1 MPINERNASNFKG
14 ELRDTLKD
22 AEDFIY
28 ELYYDTN
35 KIATIGC
42 GFNVTLKDILQ
53 KVCDEIYSE
62 PKMNEK
68 EFAGLLNTI
77 NGIWIKTDE
86 NLRSKVSEYLES
98 IKTKDGKSAKFGEFK
113 LDDKQI
119 GDILPEVIE
128 NFRDGLNKKLAYTS
142 ISPQESKIDKYS
154 IGSKEYIALMSMT
167 YNNPS
172 LIGNGLKAHL
182 RAKNRFGAWYEIR
195 YKSNAGNE
203 IGIAK
208 RRFAESNEF
217 GLFESSENNEA
228 LSNNR
233 LANID
238 INAISFEECLD
249 LFSLLNVAKI
259 KDKDEPSITYLQN
272 AIAYETTKEF
282 KGNRTIPEY
291 LATPKNA
298 TNFNKHY
305 RKYNTILQFFADKI
319 NTLLK
324 NVTSKTF
331 KLEDIYVITTKDDNS
346 HNISRINKL
355 LKIRAENGEFKP
367 EAKRDILLIYPTASA
382 LPVMPIQPKN
392 TTFTIVLADNT
403 SLDCSNLN
411 PDGNSNESEIV
422 LMNYK
427 QDVKEP
433 NKNSRDEEISFIKP
447 STNGETIIYKNAN
460 GIFISQDDRYAF
472 NSGNVITLNFFEKM
486 NFNLLNFAK
495 ENSYSI
501 RSDKASSMF
510 DIKLRLPDATD
521 SISTKNE
528 GNFNIVVS
536 DLIIEDEE
544 GKSFDIKEVYLHN
557 GEDKRVYPSYYL
569 KKNDDK
575 DADSNSSSKNSYTAK
590 FRININL
597 DKNSSGFKKTSKFII
612 ATFNLSKRYD
622 TAEIHAKEDTAVVTL
637 ANKDKKDGG
646 AEFNIKVST
655 VAYQKNIT
663 EIRLNTSEN
672 TSATNLSIKDT
683 LNLEAV
689 YLPNKGDDDYKEV
702 NWAYKVIRE
711 DKYNSEV
718 MVDKPIG
725 TINLSEEKFKGKK
738 ITFSPKDDIKDKEL
752 LKRLNHGNHIIM
764 FFAYLKSPAFKT
776 KFGKTHIR
784 VDIKAPIYLKY
795 SNGKLCIYEF
805 GHTDATMC
813 FDTSL
818 SDDIFGK
825 EGKDEKVE
833 HMPKGTYYINSNLN
847 SGDID
852 IYEDDKLS
860 ETCYQSIDGKD
871 RSYIEPCKI
880 YARDSNIQR
889 ASSTKGGINLIDSEN
904 KNRFIQKFNE
914 VKQRVGLDSKE
925 VKLEVG

>member
-1 MPINERNASNFKG
+1 MPINERNASNFKD
-14 ELRDTLKD
+14 ELRNTLKD
-22 AEDFIY
+22 AEGFKHY
-28 ELYYDTN
+28 LYYDTN

-42 GFNVTLKDILQ
+42 GFNVTLKEMLK

-62 PKMNEK
+62 PKMDEK
-68 EFAGLLNTI
+68 EFIGLLNTI
-77 NGIWIKTDE
+77 NGVKLKTDE
-86 NLRSKVSEYLES
+86 NLVSKVLEYLDG
-98 IKTKDGKSAKFGEFK
+98 IKTEDGKSAKFGEFK

-119 GDILPEVIE
+119 GDILPDVVEI
-128 NFRDGLNKKLAYTS
+128 FRDGLNKKLAYTS
-142 ISPQESKIDKYS
+142 ISPQESEINENT
-154 IGSKEYIALMSMT
+154 IGSNEYIALMSMT

-172 LIGNGLKAHL
+172 LVGNGLKAHL
-182 RAKNRFGAWYEIR
+182 RARNRFGAWYEIR
-195 YKSNAGNE
+195 YKSNADNE

-217 GLFESSENNEA
+217 GLFESNENNNAVEE
-228 LSNNR
+228 NR
-233 LANID
+233 LRDIS

-259 KDKDEPSITYLQN
+259 KEKDEPSITYLQN
-272 AIAYETTKEF
+272 AIVYETTKKF
-282 KGNRTIPEY
+282 NGNKTIAGYSRES
-291 LATPKNA
+291 AD
-298 TNFNKHY
+298 FNTHY

-319 NTLLK
+319 NALLK
-324 NVTSKTF
+324 NVTNKSF
-331 KLEDIYVITTKDDNS
+331 KLEDIYVITTKGDNS

-411 PDGNSNESEIV
+411 PNGNSNESEIV

-427 QDVKEP
+427 QDVRVP

-447 STNGETIIYKNAN
+447 STNGETTIYKNAN
-460 GIFISQDDRYAF
+460 DIFISQDERYAF
-472 NSGNVITLNFFEKM
+472 NNGNVITLNFFEKM

-521 SISTKNE
+521 SISTKSE
-528 GNFNIVVS
+528 GNFHLVVTN
-536 DLIIEDEE
+536 LIIEDEE
-544 GKSFDIKEVYLHN
+544 GKSYDIKKVYLHN
-557 GEDKRVYPSYYL
+557 SEDKRVYPSYYL

-575 DADSNSSSKNSYTAK
+575 DVDSNSSSENSYTAK

-612 ATFNLSKRYD
+612 ATFDLSKRYD
-622 TAEIHAKEDTAVVTL
+622 TGEIHAKEDTAVVTL
-637 ANKDKKDGG
+637 ASKDKKDGG
-646 AEFNIKVST
+646 AEFDIKVST
-655 VAYQKNIT
+655 VVYQKNIT
-663 EIRLNTSEN
+663 EIRLNTSE
-672 TSATNLSIKDT
+672 SSDATNLSIKDT

-689 YLPNKGDDDYKEV
+689 YMPNKGDDDYKEI

-718 MVDKPIG
+718 MVDKVAG
-725 TINLSEEKFKGKK
+725 AINLSEEKFKGKK

-764 FFAYLKSPAFKT
+764 FFAYLRLPAFKT

-813 FDTSL
+813 FNTSL
-818 SDDIFGK
+818 SDDIFSK
-825 EGKDEKVE
+825 ESKDDKVE
-833 HMPKGTYYINSNLN
+833 HMPKGTYYISSNL
-847 SGDID
+847 SGGDID

-889 ASSTKGGINLIDSEN
+889 ASSTKSGINLIDSEN

-925 VKLEVG
+925 VKLEVE

>member
-1 MPINERNASNFKG
+1 MPINERNASNFKNDLG
-14 ELRDTLKD
+14 STLKKT
-22 AEDFIY
+22 EGFRHY
-28 ELYYDTN
+28 LYYDT
-35 KIATIGC
+35 KKLATIGC
-42 GFNVTLKDILQ
+42 GFNVTLKEILK

-62 PKMNEK
+62 PKMDEK

-77 NGIWIKTDE
+77 NGVEVKKDE
-86 NLRSKVSEYLES
+86 NLVSKVSEYLDS
-98 IKTKDGKSAKFGEFK
+98 IKTEDKKSAKFGEFN
-113 LDDKQI
+113 LDDDQI
-119 GDILPEVIE
+119 IDILPEVVEI
-128 NFRDGLNKKLAYTS
+128 FRDGLNKKLAYTS
-142 ISPQESKIDKYS
+142 ISPQESKIDKDS
-154 IGSKEYIALMSMT
+154 VGSSEYIALMSMT

-172 LIGNGLKAHL
+172 LVGDGLKARL
-182 RAKNRFGAWYEIR
+182 RARNRFGAWYEIR
-195 YKSNAGNE
+195 YKSNGDNN

-208 RRFAESNEF
+208 RRFIESNEF
-217 GLFESSENNEA
+217 GLFESNENNEA
-228 LSNNR
+228 LNNNA
-233 LANID
+233 LTNIS

-259 KDKDEPSITYLQN
+259 KEKDEPSITYLQN

-282 KGNRTIPEY
+282 KGNRTIAGY
-291 LATPKNA
+291 SKGNA
-298 TNFNKHY
+298 DFNTHY
-305 RKYNTILQFFADKI
+305 RKYNTILQFFVDKI
-319 NTLLK
+319 NALLK
-324 NVTSKTF
+324 DVTQKSF

-355 LKIRAENGEFKP
+355 LKIRAENGEFRP
-367 EAKRDILLIYPTASA
+367 ETKRDILLIYPTASA

-427 QDVKEP
+427 QDVREP

-460 GIFISQDDRYAF
+460 GIFISQDERYAF

-528 GNFNIVVS
+528 GNFNLVVS

-544 GKSFDIKEVYLHN
+544 GKSCDIKEVYLHN

-597 DKNSSGFKKTSKFII
+597 DKNSTGFKKTSKFII
-612 ATFNLSKRYD
+612 ATLDLSKRYD

-637 ANKDKKDGG
+637 ASKDKKDGG
-646 AEFNIKVST
+646 AEFDIKVST

-663 EIRLNTSEN
+663 EIRLNASEN
-672 TSATNLSIKDT
+672 TNATNLSIKDT

-718 MVDKPIG
+718 VGKVAG
-725 TINLSEEKFKGKK
+725 AINLSEEKFKGKK

-752 LKRLNHGNHIIM
+752 LKKLNHGNHIIM
-764 FFAYLKSPAFKT
+764 FFAYLKSPAFNT
-776 KFGKTHIR
+776 NFGKTHIR

-825 EGKDEKVE
+825 ESKDEKVE
-833 HMPKGTYYINSNLN
+833 HMPKGVYYINSNLN

-889 ASSTKGGINLIDSEN
+889 ASSAKSGINLINSEN

>member
-1 MPINERNASNFKG
+1 MPINERNVSNFKD

-53 KVCDEIYSE
+53 KVCDKKYSN

-68 EFAGLLNTI
+68 EFTGLLNAI
-77 NGIWIKTDE
+77 NGVKVKTKE
-86 NLRSKVSEYLES
+86 NLRSEVSEYLDS
-98 IKTKDGKSAKFGEFK
+98 IKTEDGKSAKFGEFN

-119 GDILPEVIE
+119 GDILPEVVEI
-128 NFRDGLNKKLAYTS
+128 FRDGLNKKLAYTS
-142 ISPQESKIDKYS
+142 ISPQESKIDENS
-154 IGSKEYIALMSMT
+154 IGSNEYIALMSMT

-172 LIGNGLKAHL
+172 LVGDSLKARL
-182 RAKNRFGAWYEIR
+182 RARNRFGAWYEIR
-195 YKSNAGNE
+195 YKSNADNE

-217 GLFESSENNEA
+217 GLFESRENNNA
-228 LSNNR
+228 IKQNTLTDIS
-233 LANID
+233 

-259 KDKDEPSITYLQN
+259 KEKDEPSITYLQN

-282 KGNRTIPEY
+282 KGNRTIAGY
-291 LATPKNA
+291 SRGNA
-298 TNFNKHY
+298 DFNTHY

-319 NTLLK
+319 NALLK
-324 NVTSKTF
+324 DVTQKSF
-331 KLEDIYVITTKDDNS
+331 KLEDIYVITTKGDNS

-355 LKIRAENGEFKP
+355 LKIRAENGEFRP

-422 LMNYK
+422 LMSYK
-427 QDVKEP
+427 QDVREP
-433 NKNSRDEEISFIKP
+433 NKNSRDDEISFIKP

-460 GIFISQDDRYAF
+460 DIFISQDDRYAF

-510 DIKLRLPDATD
+510 DIKLRLADATD
-521 SISTKNE
+521 SISTKSE
-528 GNFNIVVS
+528 GNFHLVVTN
-536 DLIIEDEE
+536 LIIEDEE
-544 GKSFDIKEVYLHN
+544 GKSYDIKEVYLHN
-557 GEDKRVYPSYYL
+557 SEDKRVYPSYYL

-575 DADSNSSSKNSYTAK
+575 DVDSNSSSENSYTAK

-612 ATFNLSKRYD
+612 ATFDLSKRYD
-622 TAEIHAKEDTAVVTL
+622 TGEIHAKEDTAVVTL
-637 ANKDKKDGG
+637 ASKDKKDGG
-646 AEFNIKVST
+646 AEFDIKVST
-655 VAYQKNIT
+655 VVYQKNIT
-663 EIRLNTSEN
+663 EIRLNTLEN
-672 TSATNLSIKDT
+672 ISATNLTTNDT

-689 YLPNKGDDDYKEV
+689 YLPNKGDDDYKEI

-718 MVDKPIG
+718 MVDKVAG
-725 TINLSEEKFKGKK
+725 AINLSEEKFKGKK

-764 FFAYLKSPAFKT
+764 FFAYLRLPAFNT

-818 SDDIFGK
+818 SGGIFDK
-825 EGKDEKVE
+825 ESKDEKVE
-833 HMPKGTYYINSNLN
+833 HMPKGTYYINSNL
-847 SGDID
+847 SGGDID

-880 YARDSNIQR
+880 YAIDSNIQR
-889 ASSTKGGINLIDSEN
+889 ASSIKSGINLINSEN

-925 VKLEVG
+925 VKLEVE

>member
-142 ISPQESKIDKYS
+142 ISPQEKKIDENS
-154 IGSKEYIALMSMT
+154 IGSREYIALMSMT

-172 LIGNGLKAHL
+172 LVGNGLKAYL

-427 QDVKEP
+427 QDVRWP
-433 NKNSRDEEISFIKP
+433 NKNSRDDEISFIKP
-447 STNGETIIYKNAN
+447 STNGETIIYKNTN
-460 GIFISQDDRYAF
+460 DIFISQDDRYAF

-521 SISTKNE
+521 SISTKSE
-528 GNFNIVVS
+528 GNFHLVVTN
-536 DLIIEDEE
+536 LIIEDEE
-544 GKSFDIKEVYLHN
+544 GKSCDIKKVYLHN
-557 GEDKRVYPSYYL
+557 SEDKRVYPSYYL

-575 DADSNSSSKNSYTAK
+575 DVDSDSSSKNSYTAK

-612 ATFNLSKRYD
+612 ATFDLSKRYD
-622 TAEIHAKEDTAVVTL
+622 TGEIHAKEDTAVVTL
-637 ANKDKKDGG
+637 ASKDKKDGG
-646 AEFNIKVST
+646 AEFDIKVST
-655 VAYQKNIT
+655 VVYQKNIT
-663 EIRLNTSEN
+663 EIRLNTSE
-672 TSATNLSIKDT
+672 SSDATNLSIKDT

-689 YLPNKGDDDYKEV
+689 YLPNKGNDDYKEIS
-702 NWAYKVIRE
+702 WAYKVIRE

-718 MVDKPIG
+718 MVDKVAG
-725 TINLSEEKFKGKK
+725 AINLSEEKFKGKK

-764 FFAYLKSPAFKT
+764 FFAYLRLPAFKT

-818 SDDIFGK
+818 SGGIFDK
-825 EGKDEKVE
+825 ESKDEKAE
-833 HMPKGTYYINSNLN
+833 HMPKGTYYISSNL
-847 SGDID
+847 SDGDID

-889 ASSTKGGINLIDSEN
+889 ASSTKSGINLIDSEN

-925 VKLEVG
+925 VKLEVE

>member
-1 MPINERNASNFKG
+1 MPINERNASNFKN

-22 AEDFIY
+22 AEGFKY
-28 ELYYDTN
+28 YLYYDTN

-53 KVCDEIYSE
+53 KVCDKKYLE
-62 PKMNEK
+62 PKMDEK
-68 EFAGLLNTI
+68 EFAGLLDTI
-77 NGIWIKTDE
+77 NGVNVKTDK
-86 NLRSKVSEYLES
+86 NLRSEVSKYLDS
-98 IKTKDGKSAKFGEFK
+98 IKTKDGKSAKFGEFN
-113 LDDKQI
+113 LDDNQI
-119 GDILPEVIE
+119 GDILPEVVEI
-128 NFRDGLNKKLAYTS
+128 FRDGLNKKLAYTS
-142 ISPQESKIDKYS
+142 ISPQESEINENT
-154 IGSKEYIALMSMT
+154 IGSNEYIALMSMT

-172 LIGNGLKAHL
+172 LVGDGLKAHL

-195 YKSNAGNE
+195 YKSNGDND

-217 GLFESSENNEA
+217 GLFEDTDNNGRVKRNE
-228 LSNNR
+228 LT
-233 LANID
+233 NIS

-259 KDKDEPSITYLQN
+259 KEKDEPSITYLQN

-282 KGNRTIPEY
+282 KGNRTIPGY
-291 LATPKNA
+291 LATPNNA
-298 TNFNKHY
+298 INFNKHY
-305 RKYNTILQFFADKI
+305 RKYNTILQSFADKI
-319 NTLLK
+319 NALLK
-324 NVTSKTF
+324 DVTQKSF
-331 KLEDIYVITTKDDNS
+331 KLEDIYVITTKGDNS

-411 PDGNSNESEIV
+411 PNGNSNESEIV

-427 QDVKEP
+427 QDVRKP

-447 STNGETIIYKNAN
+447 STNGETIIYKNDN
-460 GIFISQDDRYAF
+460 DIFISQDERYAF
-472 NSGNVITLNFFEKM
+472 NNGNVITLNFFEKM
-486 NFNLLNFAK
+486 SFNLLNFAK
-495 ENSYSI
+495 ENSYSM

-528 GNFNIVVS
+528 GNFNIVVTN
-536 DLIIEDEE
+536 LIIEDEE
-544 GKSFDIKEVYLHN
+544 GKSCDIKEVYLHN

-597 DKNSSGFKKTSKFII
+597 DKNSSGYKKTSKFII
-612 ATFNLSKRYD
+612 ATFDLSKEYN
-622 TAEIHAKEDTAVVTL
+622 TSEIHAKEDTAVVTL
-637 ANKDKKDGG
+637 ASKDKNNGG

-663 EIRLNTSEN
+663 EIRLNTSE
-672 TSATNLSIKDT
+672 SSDATNLSIKDT

-689 YLPNKGDDDYKEV
+689 YLPNKGDDDYKEIS
-702 NWAYKVIRE
+702 WAYKVIRE
-711 DKYNSEV
+711 DEYNSEV
-718 MVDKPIG
+718 RLDKPTGIV
-725 TINLSEEKFKGKK
+725 NLSEEKFKGKK
-738 ITFSPKDDIKDKEL
+738 ITFTPKDDIKDKEL
-752 LKRLNHGNHIIM
+752 LKTLNHGNHIII
-764 FFAYLKSPAFKT
+764 FFAYLKSPEFST

-784 VDIKAPIYLKY
+784 VDMKAPIYLKY

-805 GHTDATMC
+805 ENTDNTMC
-813 FDTSL
+813 FNTSF
-818 SDDIFGK
+818 DK
-825 EGKDEKVE
+825 ESKDKKVE
-833 HMPKGTYYINSNLN
+833 HMPKGTYYISSNLS

-860 ETCYQSIDGKD
+860 AVCYQAIDGKD
-871 RSYIEPCKI
+871 REPCKI
-880 YARDSNIQR
+880 YARDSNAQR
-889 ASSTKGGINLIDSEN
+889 ASTTKSGINLINSEN

>member
-1 MPINERNASNFKG
+1 MPINERNASNFKN
-14 ELRDTLKD
+14 ELGDTLEK
-22 AEDFIY
+22 AEGFR
-28 ELYYDTN
+28 EKLYYDGKN
-35 KIATIGC
+35 IATIGC
-42 GFNVTLKDILQ
+42 GFNVTLKEILK
-53 KVCDEIYSE
+53 KVCDEIYSD
-62 PKMNEK
+62 PKMSEE
-68 EFAGLLNTI
+68 EFTGLLNTI
-77 NGIWIKTDE
+77 NGVGVKTNE
-86 NLRSKVSEYLES
+86 NLRSKVSEYLEG
-98 IKTKDGKSAKFGEFK
+98 IKTEDKKSTKFGKFE
-113 LDDKQI
+113 LDDDQI
-119 GDILPEVIE
+119 INILPEVVEI
-128 NFRDGLNKKLAYTS
+128 FRDGLNKKLAYTS
-142 ISPQESKIDKYS
+142 ISPQEKKIDENS
-154 IGSKEYIALMSMT
+154 IGSREYIALMSMT

-172 LIGNGLKAHL
+172 LVGNGLKAYL

-195 YKSNAGNE
+195 YKSNADNN

-208 RRFAESNEF
+208 RRFIESNEF

-228 LSNNR
+228 LNNNA
-233 LANID
+233 LTNIS

-259 KDKDEPSITYLQN
+259 KEKDEPSITYLQN

-282 KGNRTIPEY
+282 KGNRTIAGY
-291 LATPKNA
+291 SNGNA
-298 TNFNKHY
+298 DFNEHY

-319 NTLLK
+319 NALLK

-367 EAKRDILLIYPTASA
+367 ETKRDILLIYPTASA

-427 QDVKEP
+427 QDVREP

-528 GNFNIVVS
+528 GNFNLVVS

-544 GKSFDIKEVYLHN
+544 GKSSDIKEVYLHN

-575 DADSNSSSKNSYTAK
+575 DSDSNSSSKNSYTAK

-597 DKNSSGFKKTSKFII
+597 DKNSTGFKKTSKFII

-637 ANKDKKDGG
+637 ASKDKKDGG

-683 LNLEAV
+683 LNLEAI
-689 YLPNKGDDDYKEV
+689 YLPNKGDDDYKEI

-725 TINLSEEKFKGKK
+725 TINLSEEKFKGKN

-764 FFAYLKSPAFKT
+764 FFAYLRLPAFKT

-805 GHTDATMC
+805 GHTDSSMC

-825 EGKDEKVE
+825 ESKDKKVE
-833 HMPKGTYYINSNLN
+833 YMPKGVYYINSNLN

-889 ASSTKGGINLIDSEN
+889 ASSTKSGINLIDSEN

>member
-1 MPINERNASNFKG
+1 MPINERNASDFKN
-14 ELRDTLKD
+14 ELGRTLKK
-22 AEDFIY
+22 AEDFRDK
-28 ELYYDTN
+28 LYYDGKN
-35 KIATIGC
+35 IATIGC

-53 KVCDEIYSE
+53 KVCDKKYPE
-62 PKMNEK
+62 PKMDEK

-77 NGIWIKTDE
+77 KGVEIKTDD
-86 NLRSKVSEYLES
+86 NLRSKVSDYLDS
-98 IKTKDGKSAKFGEFK
+98 IKKEDGKSAKFGKFE
-113 LDDKQI
+113 LSDDQI
-119 GDILPEVIE
+119 IDILPDVVEM
-128 NFRDGLNKKLAYTS
+128 FRDGLNKKLAYTS
-142 ISPQESKIDKYS
+142 ISPQESKINENT
-154 IGSKEYIALMSMT
+154 IGSNEYIALMSMT

-172 LIGNGLKAHL
+172 LVGDGLKAYL
-182 RAKNRFGAWYEIR
+182 RARNRFGAWYEIR
-195 YKSNAGNE
+195 YKSNGDNN

-217 GLFESSENNEA
+217 GLFESNENNNAVEE
-228 LSNNR
+228 NR
-233 LANID
+233 LRDIS

-259 KDKDEPSITYLQN
+259 KEKDEPSITYLQN
-272 AIAYETTKEF
+272 AIVYETTKKF
-282 KGNRTIPEY
+282 NGNKTIAGYSRES
-291 LATPKNA
+291 AD
-298 TNFNKHY
+298 FNTHY

-319 NTLLK
+319 NALLK

-427 QDVKEP
+427 QDVREP

-447 STNGETIIYKNAN
+447 STNGETIIYKNDN
-460 GIFISQDDRYAF
+460 DIFISQDEKYAF

-528 GNFNIVVS
+528 GNFNLVVS

-544 GKSFDIKEVYLHN
+544 GKSSDIKEVYLHN

-597 DKNSSGFKKTSKFII
+597 DKNSTGFKKTSKFII
-612 ATFNLSKRYD
+612 ATFDLSKEYD

-637 ANKDKKDGG
+637 ASKDKKDGG

-683 LNLEAV
+683 LNLEAI
-689 YLPNKGDDDYKEV
+689 YLPNKGDDDYKEI

-764 FFAYLKSPAFKT
+764 FFAYLRLPAFKT

-805 GHTDATMC
+805 EHTDSSMC

-833 HMPKGTYYINSNLN
+833 HMPKGTYYISSNLN

-880 YARDSNIQR
+880 YAIDSNIQR
-889 ASSTKGGINLIDSEN
+889 ASSTKSGINLINSEN

>member
-1 MPINERNASNFKG
+1 MPINERNASNFKN
-14 ELRDTLKD
+14 ELGDTLEKT
-22 AEDFIY
+22 EGFRHY
-28 ELYYDTN
+28 LYYDI
-35 KIATIGC
+35 KKLATIGC
-42 GFNVTLKDILQ
+42 GFNVTLKEILK

-62 PKMNEK
+62 PKMSEE

-77 NGIWIKTDE
+77 NGVNVKTNE
-86 NLRSKVSEYLES
+86 NLVSQVSEYLDG
-98 IKTKDGKSAKFGEFK
+98 IKTEDKKSTKFGKFE
-113 LDDKQI
+113 LDDDQI
-119 GDILPEVIE
+119 INILPEVVEI
-128 NFRDGLNKKLAYTS
+128 FRDGLNKKLAYTS

-172 LIGNGLKAHL
+172 LVGNGLKAYL

-195 YKSNAGNE
+195 YKSNADNE

-217 GLFESSENNEA
+217 GLFESNANNNA
-228 LSNNR
+228 VKQNTLT
-233 LANID
+233 NIS

-282 KGNRTIPEY
+282 KGNRTIAGY
-291 LATPKNA
+291 SNGNA
-298 TNFNKHY
+298 DFNEHY

-319 NTLLK
+319 NALLK

-411 PDGNSNESEIV
+411 PDGNSNESEVV

-427 QDVKEP
+427 QDVREP

-460 GIFISQDDRYAF
+460 GIFISQDKRYAF

-528 GNFNIVVS
+528 GNFNLVVS
-536 DLIIEDEE
+536 DLIIKDEE
-544 GKSFDIKEVYLHN
+544 GKSYDIKEVYLHN

-569 KKNDDK
+569 EKNDDK

-597 DKNSSGFKKTSKFII
+597 DKNSTGFKKTSKFII
-612 ATFNLSKRYD
+612 ATFDLSKEYD

-637 ANKDKKDGG
+637 ASKDKKDGG
-646 AEFNIKVST
+646 AEFDIKVST

-718 MVDKPIG
+718 VGKVVG
-725 TINLSEEKFKGKK
+725 AINLSEEKFKGKK

-752 LKRLNHGNHIIM
+752 LKRLNHGNHIII
-764 FFAYLKSPAFKT
+764 FFAYLKSPAFNT
-776 KFGKTHIR
+776 NFGKTHIR

-805 GHTDATMC
+805 EHTDATMC

-825 EGKDEKVE
+825 ESKDKKVE
-833 HMPKGTYYINSNLN
+833 HMPKGVYYINSNLS

-852 IYEDDKLS
+852 IFEDDKLS

-880 YARDSNIQR
+880 YAIDSNIQR
-889 ASSTKGGINLIDSEN
+889 ASSTKSGINLIDSEN

>member
-1 MPINERNASNFKG
+1 MPINERNASDFKNK
-14 ELRDTLKD
+14 LRDALKK

-53 KVCDEIYSE
+53 KVCDKKYSD
-62 PKMNEK
+62 PKMDEK
-68 EFAGLLNTI
+68 EFTGLLNTI
-77 NGIWIKTDE
+77 NGVKVKTDE
-86 NLRSKVSEYLES
+86 NLRSKVSEYLDG
-98 IKTKDGKSAKFGEFK
+98 IKTKDGKKLKFSAFE
-113 LDDKQI
+113 LDDNQI
-119 GDILPEVIE
+119 GDILPEVVEI
-128 NFRDGLNKKLAYTS
+128 FRDGLNKKLAYTS
-142 ISPQESKIDKYS
+142 ISPQEKKIDENS
-154 IGSKEYIALMSMT
+154 IGSREYIALMSMT

-172 LIGNGLKAHL
+172 LVGNGLKAYL

-195 YKSNAGNE
+195 YKSNGDNN

-208 RRFAESNEF
+208 RRFIESNEF
-217 GLFESSENNEA
+217 GLFESNENNEA
-228 LSNNR
+228 LNNNT
-233 LANID
+233 LTNIS

-272 AIAYETTKEF
+272 AIEYETTKKF
-282 KGNRTIPEY
+282 NGNRTIAGY
-291 LATPKNA
+291 SNGNA
-298 TNFNKHY
+298 DFNTHY

-319 NTLLK
+319 NALLK

-427 QDVKEP
+427 QDVREP

-460 GIFISQDDRYAF
+460 GIFISQDESYAF

-501 RSDKASSMF
+501 RSDKASNMF

-528 GNFNIVVS
+528 GNFNLVVS

-544 GKSFDIKEVYLHN
+544 GKSYDIKEVYLHN

-597 DKNSSGFKKTSKFII
+597 DKNSTGFKKTSKFII
-612 ATFNLSKRYD
+612 ATLDLSKRYD

-637 ANKDKKDGG
+637 ASKDKKDGG
-646 AEFNIKVST
+646 AEFDIKVST

-689 YLPNKGDDDYKEV
+689 YLPNKGDDDYKEI

-764 FFAYLKSPAFKT
+764 FFAYLRLPAFKT

-825 EGKDEKVE
+825 ESKDEKVE
-833 HMPKGTYYINSNLN
+833 HMPKGVYYINSNLS

-852 IYEDDKLS
+852 IFEDDKLS
-860 ETCYQSIDGKD
+860 VVCYQSIDGKD

-880 YARDSNIQR
+880 YAIDSNIQR
-889 ASSTKGGINLIDSEN
+889 ASSIKSGINLINSEN

-914 VKQRVGLDSKE
+914 AKQRVGLDSKE

>member
-1 MPINERNASNFKG
+1 MPINERNATDFKG
-14 ELRDTLKD
+14 ELGNTLKK
-22 AEDFIY
+22 AEDFRAK
-28 ELYYDTN
+28 LYYDGKN
-35 KIATIGC
+35 IATIGC

-53 KVCDEIYSE
+53 KVCDKKYSD
-62 PKMNEK
+62 PKMSEE

-77 NGIWIKTDE
+77 NGVKVKTNE
-86 NLRSKVSEYLES
+86 NLRSKVSEYLEG
-98 IKTKDGKSAKFGEFK
+98 IKTKDGNSAKFGKFE
-113 LDDKQI
+113 LDDDQI
-119 GDILPEVIE
+119 INILPEVVEI
-128 NFRDGLNKKLAYTS
+128 FRDGLNKKLAYTT
-142 ISPQESKIDKYS
+142 ISPQEKKIDDKTK
-154 IGSKEYIALMSMT
+154 GSSEYIALMSMT

-172 LIGNGLKAHL
+172 LVGNGLKAHL
-182 RAKNRFGAWYEIR
+182 RARNRFGAWYEIR
-195 YKSNAGNE
+195 YKSNADND

-217 GLFESSENNEA
+217 GLFESDANNEEVNDNT
-228 LSNNR
+228 LT
-233 LANID
+233 NIS

-259 KDKDEPSITYLQN
+259 KEKDEPSITYLQN

-282 KGNRTIPEY
+282 KGNRTIPGY

-298 TNFNKHY
+298 INFNEHY

-319 NTLLK
+319 NALLK
-324 NVTSKTF
+324 DVTNKSF
-331 KLEDIYVITTKDDNS
+331 KLEDIYVITTKGDNS

-411 PDGNSNESEIV
+411 PNGNSNESEIV

-427 QDVKEP
+427 QDVRVP

-460 GIFISQDDRYAF
+460 DIFISQDERYAF
-472 NSGNVITLNFFEKM
+472 NNGNVITLNFFEKM
-486 NFNLLNFAK
+486 SFNLLNFAK

-528 GNFNIVVS
+528 GNFHLVVTN
-536 DLIIEDEE
+536 LIIEDEE
-544 GKSFDIKEVYLHN
+544 GKSCDIKEVYLHN
-557 GEDKRVYPSYYL
+557 SEDKRVYTSYYL

-575 DADSNSSSKNSYTAK
+575 DTDSDSSSKNSYTAK

-597 DKNSSGFKKTSKFII
+597 DKNSSGYKKTSKFII
-612 ATFNLSKRYD
+612 ATFDLSKEYN
-622 TAEIHAKEDTAVVTL
+622 TSEIHAKEDTAVVTL
-637 ANKDKKDGG
+637 ASKDKNNGS

-689 YLPNKGDDDYKEV
+689 YLPNKGDGGYKEI

-711 DKYNSEV
+711 DEYNSEV
-718 MVDKPIG
+718 RVDKPTGIV
-725 TINLSEEKFKGKK
+725 NLSEEKFKGKK
-738 ITFSPKDDIKDKEL
+738 ITFTPKDDIKDKEL
-752 LKRLNHGNHIIM
+752 LKTLNHGNHIII
-764 FFAYLKSPAFKT
+764 FFAYLKSPEFST

-784 VDIKAPIYLKY
+784 VDMKAPIYLKY

-805 GHTDATMC
+805 ENTDNTMC
-813 FDTSL
+813 FNTSF
-818 SDDIFGK
+818 DK
-825 EGKDEKVE
+825 ESKDKKVE
-833 HMPKGTYYINSNLN
+833 HMPKGTYYISSNLS

-860 ETCYQSIDGKD
+860 AVCYQAIDGKD
-871 RSYIEPCKI
+871 REPCKI
-880 YARDSNIQR
+880 YARDSNAQR
-889 ASSTKGGINLIDSEN
+889 ASTTKSGINLIDSEN

>member
-1 MPINERNASNFKG
+1 MPINERNASNFKDK
-14 ELRDTLKD
+14 LRDTLKD
-22 AEDFIY
+22 AEGFMHY
-28 ELYYDTN
+28 LYYDTKN
-35 KIATIGC
+35 IATIGC

-53 KVCDEIYSE
+53 KVCDKKYSD
-62 PKMNEK
+62 PKMDEK

-77 NGIWIKTDE
+77 NGIGVKTNG

-98 IKTKDGKSAKFGEFK
+98 IKTEDGKSAKFGEFK
-113 LDDKQI
+113 LDDDQI
-119 GDILPEVIE
+119 GDILPEVVEI
-128 NFRDGLNKKLAYTS
+128 FRDGLNKKLAYTS

-154 IGSKEYIALMSMT
+154 IGSREYIALMSMT

-172 LIGNGLKAHL
+172 LVGDGLKAHL

-195 YKSNAGNE
+195 YKSNADND

-208 RRFAESNEF
+208 RRFIESNEF

-228 LSNNR
+228 INNND
-233 LANID
+233 LTNIS

-282 KGNRTIPEY
+282 KGNRTIAGY
-291 LATPKNA
+291 SNGNA
-298 TNFNKHY
+298 DFNEHY

-319 NTLLK
+319 NALLK

-411 PDGNSNESEIV
+411 PDGNSNESEVV

-427 QDVKEP
+427 QDVREP

-447 STNGETIIYKNAN
+447 STNGETIIYKNDN
-460 GIFISQDDRYAF
+460 DIFISQDEKYAF

-528 GNFNIVVS
+528 GNFNLVVS
-536 DLIIEDEE
+536 DLIIKDEE
-544 GKSFDIKEVYLHN
+544 GKSYDIKEVYLHN

-597 DKNSSGFKKTSKFII
+597 DKNSTGFKKTSKFII
-612 ATFNLSKRYD
+612 ATFDLSKEYD

-637 ANKDKKDGG
+637 ASKDKKDGG
-646 AEFNIKVST
+646 AEFDIKVST

-663 EIRLNTSEN
+663 EIRLNISEG
-672 TSATNLSIKDT
+672 SDITNLSIKDT

-718 MVDKPIG
+718 VGKVVG
-725 TINLSEEKFKGKK
+725 AINLSEEKFKGKK

-752 LKRLNHGNHIIM
+752 LKRLNHGNHIII
-764 FFAYLKSPAFKT
+764 FFAYLKSPAFNT
-776 KFGKTHIR
+776 NFGKTHIR

-805 GHTDATMC
+805 EHTDATMC

-825 EGKDEKVE
+825 ESKDKKVE
-833 HMPKGTYYINSNLN
+833 HMPKGVYYINSNLS

-852 IYEDDKLS
+852 IFEDDKLS

-880 YARDSNIQR
+880 YAIDSNIQR
-889 ASSTKGGINLIDSEN
+889 ASSTKSGINLIDSEN

-925 VKLEVG
+925 VKLEVE

>member
-1 MPINERNASNFKG
+1 MPINERNASDFKNK
-14 ELRDTLKD
+14 LRDALKK

-53 KVCDEIYSE
+53 KVCDKKYSD
-62 PKMNEK
+62 PKMDEK
-68 EFAGLLNTI
+68 EFTGLLNTI
-77 NGIWIKTDE
+77 NGVKVKTDE
-86 NLRSKVSEYLES
+86 NLRSKVSEYLDG
-98 IKTKDGKSAKFGEFK
+98 IKTKDGKKLKFSAFE
-113 LDDKQI
+113 LDDNQI
-119 GDILPEVIE
+119 GDILPEVVEI
-128 NFRDGLNKKLAYTS
+128 FRDGLNKKLAYTS
-142 ISPQESKIDKYS
+142 ISPQEKKIDENS
-154 IGSKEYIALMSMT
+154 IGSNEYIALMSMT

-172 LIGNGLKAHL
+172 LVGNGLKAYL

-195 YKSNAGNE
+195 YKSNGDNN

-208 RRFAESNEF
+208 RRFIESNEF
-217 GLFESSENNEA
+217 GLFESNENNEA
-228 LSNNR
+228 LNNNT
-233 LANID
+233 LTNIS

-272 AIAYETTKEF
+272 AIEYETTKKF
-282 KGNRTIPEY
+282 NGNRTIAGY
-291 LATPKNA
+291 SNGNA
-298 TNFNKHY
+298 DFNTHY

-319 NTLLK
+319 NALLK

-331 KLEDIYVITTKDDNS
+331 KLEDIYVITTKGDNS

-355 LKIRAENGEFKP
+355 LKIRAENGEFRP

-427 QDVKEP
+427 QDVRWP
-433 NKNSRDEEISFIKP
+433 NKNSRDDEISFIKP

-460 GIFISQDDRYAF
+460 GIFISQDESYAF

-528 GNFNIVVS
+528 GNFNLVVS

-544 GKSFDIKEVYLHN
+544 GKSCDIKEVYLHN

-597 DKNSSGFKKTSKFII
+597 DKNSTGFKKTSKFII
-612 ATFNLSKRYD
+612 ATLDLSKRYD

-637 ANKDKKDGG
+637 ASKDKKDGG
-646 AEFNIKVST
+646 AEFDIKVST

-718 MVDKPIG
+718 VGKVVG
-725 TINLSEEKFKGKK
+725 AINLSEEKFKGKK
-738 ITFSPKDDIKDKEL
+738 ITFTPKDDIKDKEL
-752 LKRLNHGNHIIM
+752 LKTLNHGNHIII
-764 FFAYLKSPAFKT
+764 FFAYLKSPEFST

-784 VDIKAPIYLKY
+784 VDMKAPIYLKY

-833 HMPKGTYYINSNLN
+833 HMPKGVYYINSNLN

-880 YARDSNIQR
+880 YAIDSNIQR
-889 ASSTKGGINLIDSEN
+889 ASSIKSGINLIDSEN

>member
-1 MPINERNASNFKG
+1 MPINERNVSNFKD

-53 KVCDEIYSE
+53 KVCDKKYSN

-68 EFAGLLNTI
+68 EFTGLLNAI
-77 NGIWIKTDE
+77 NGVKVKTKE
-86 NLRSKVSEYLES
+86 NLRSEVSEYLDS
-98 IKTKDGKSAKFGEFK
+98 IKTEDGKSAKFGEFN

-119 GDILPEVIE
+119 GDILPEVVEI
-128 NFRDGLNKKLAYTS
+128 FRDGLNKKLAYTS
-142 ISPQESKIDKYS
+142 ISPQESKIDENS
-154 IGSKEYIALMSMT
+154 IGSNEYIALMSMT

-172 LIGNGLKAHL
+172 LVGDSLKARL
-182 RAKNRFGAWYEIR
+182 RARNRFGAWYEIR
-195 YKSNAGNE
+195 YKSNADNE

-217 GLFESSENNEA
+217 GLFESRENNNA
-228 LSNNR
+228 IKQNTLTDIS
-233 LANID
+233 

-259 KDKDEPSITYLQN
+259 KEKDEPSITYLQN

-282 KGNRTIPEY
+282 KGNRTIAGY
-291 LATPKNA
+291 SRGNA
-298 TNFNKHY
+298 DFNTHY

-319 NTLLK
+319 NALLK
-324 NVTSKTF
+324 DVTQKSF
-331 KLEDIYVITTKDDNS
+331 KLEDIYVITTKGDNS

-355 LKIRAENGEFKP
+355 LKIRAENGEFRP

-422 LMNYK
+422 LMSYK
-427 QDVKEP
+427 QDVREP
-433 NKNSRDEEISFIKP
+433 NKNSRDDEISFIKP

-460 GIFISQDDRYAF
+460 DIFISQDDRYAF

-521 SISTKNE
+521 SISTKSE
-528 GNFNIVVS
+528 GNFHLVVTN
-536 DLIIEDEE
+536 LIIEDEE
-544 GKSFDIKEVYLHN
+544 GKSYDIKEVYLHN
-557 GEDKRVYPSYYL
+557 SEDKRVYPSYYL

-575 DADSNSSSKNSYTAK
+575 DVDSNSSSENSYTAK

-612 ATFNLSKRYD
+612 ATFDLSKRYD
-622 TAEIHAKEDTAVVTL
+622 TGEIHAKEDTAVVTL
-637 ANKDKKDGG
+637 ASKDKKDGG

-655 VAYQKNIT
+655 VVYQKNIT
-663 EIRLNTSEN
+663 EIRLNTLEN
-672 TSATNLSIKDT
+672 ISATNLTTNDT

-689 YLPNKGDDDYKEV
+689 YLPNKGDDDYKEI

-718 MVDKPIG
+718 MVDKVAG
-725 TINLSEEKFKGKK
+725 AINLSEEKFKGKK

-764 FFAYLKSPAFKT
+764 FFAYLRLPAFNT

-818 SDDIFGK
+818 SGGIFDK
-825 EGKDEKVE
+825 ESKDEKVE
-833 HMPKGTYYINSNLN
+833 HMPKGTYYINSNL
-847 SGDID
+847 SGGDID

-880 YARDSNIQR
+880 YAIDSNIQR
-889 ASSTKGGINLIDSEN
+889 ASSIKSGINLINSEN

-925 VKLEVG
+925 VKLEVE

>member
-1 MPINERNASNFKG
+1 MPINERNASDFKNK
-14 ELRDTLKD
+14 LRDTLKD
-22 AEDFIY
+22 AEGFKHY
-28 ELYYDTN
+28 LYYDTN

-42 GFNVTLKDILQ
+42 GFNVTLKEMLK

-62 PKMNEK
+62 PKMDEK
-68 EFAGLLNTI
+68 EFIGLLNTI
-77 NGIWIKTDE
+77 NGVKLKTDE
-86 NLRSKVSEYLES
+86 NLVSKVSEYLDG
-98 IKTKDGKSAKFGEFK
+98 IKTEDGKSAKFGEFN

-119 GDILPEVIE
+119 GDILPEVVEI
-128 NFRDGLNKKLAYTS
+128 FRDGLNKKLAYTS
-142 ISPQESKIDKYS
+142 ISPQESEINENT
-154 IGSKEYIALMSMT
+154 IGSNEYIALMSMT

-172 LIGNGLKAHL
+172 LVGNGLKAHL
-182 RAKNRFGAWYEIR
+182 RARNRFGAWYEIR
-195 YKSNAGNE
+195 YKSNGDNE

-208 RRFAESNEF
+208 RRFIESNEF
-217 GLFESSENNEA
+217 GLFESNANNNEVKHNT
-228 LSNNR
+228 LT
-233 LANID
+233 NIS

-259 KDKDEPSITYLQN
+259 KEKDEPSITYLQN

-282 KGNRTIPEY
+282 NGNRTIAGY
-291 LATPKNA
+291 SNGNA
-298 TNFNKHY
+298 DFNTHY
-305 RKYNTILQFFADKI
+305 RKYDTILQFFADKI
-319 NTLLK
+319 NALLK
-324 NVTSKTF
+324 DVTNKSF

-427 QDVKEP
+427 QDVREP

-460 GIFISQDDRYAF
+460 GIFISQDEGYAF

-528 GNFNIVVS
+528 GNFNLVVS

-544 GKSFDIKEVYLHN
+544 GKSSDIKEVYLHN

-575 DADSNSSSKNSYTAK
+575 DADSNSSSINSYTAK

-597 DKNSSGFKKTSKFII
+597 DKNSTGFKKTSKFII
-612 ATFNLSKRYD
+612 ATFDLSKEYD

-637 ANKDKKDGG
+637 ASKDKKDGG

-689 YLPNKGDDDYKEV
+689 YLPNKGDDDYKEI

-718 MVDKPIG
+718 VGKVAG
-725 TINLSEEKFKGKK
+725 AINLSEEKFKGKK

-752 LKRLNHGNHIIM
+752 LKKLNHGNHIIM
-764 FFAYLKSPAFKT
+764 FFAYLKSPAFNT
-776 KFGKTHIR
+776 NFGKTHIR

-805 GHTDATMC
+805 EHTDSSMC

-833 HMPKGTYYINSNLN
+833 HMPKGTYYISSNLN

-860 ETCYQSIDGKD
+860 VVCYQSIDGKD

-880 YARDSNIQR
+880 YARDNNIQR
-889 ASSTKGGINLIDSEN
+889 ASSTKSGINLIDSEN

>member
-1 MPINERNASNFKG
+1 MPINERNASNFKN
-14 ELRDTLKD
+14 ELGDTLEKT
-22 AEDFIY
+22 EGFRHY
-28 ELYYDTN
+28 LYYDI
-35 KIATIGC
+35 KKLATIGC
-42 GFNVTLKDILQ
+42 GFNVTLKEILK

-62 PKMNEK
+62 PKMSEE

-77 NGIWIKTDE
+77 NGVNVKTNE
-86 NLRSKVSEYLES
+86 NLVSQVSEYLDG
-98 IKTKDGKSAKFGEFK
+98 IKTEDKKSTKFGKFE
-113 LDDKQI
+113 LSNDQI
-119 GDILPEVIE
+119 IDILPEVVEI
-128 NFRDGLNKKLAYTS
+128 FRDGLNKKLAYTS
-142 ISPQESKIDKYS
+142 IGPQESKIDKYS

-172 LIGNGLKAHL
+172 LVGNGLKAYL

-195 YKSNAGNE
+195 YKSNADNE

-217 GLFESSENNEA
+217 GLFESNANNNA
-228 LSNNR
+228 VKQNTLT
-233 LANID
+233 NIS

-282 KGNRTIPEY
+282 KGNRTIAGY
-291 LATPKNA
+291 SNGNA
-298 TNFNKHY
+298 DFNEHY

-319 NTLLK
+319 NALLK

-411 PDGNSNESEIV
+411 PDGNSNESEVV

-427 QDVKEP
+427 QDVREP

-460 GIFISQDDRYAF
+460 GIFISQDKRYAF

-528 GNFNIVVS
+528 GNFNLVVS
-536 DLIIEDEE
+536 DLIIKDEE
-544 GKSFDIKEVYLHN
+544 GKSYDIKEVYLHN

-569 KKNDDK
+569 EKNDDK

-597 DKNSSGFKKTSKFII
+597 DKNSTGFKKTSKFII
-612 ATFNLSKRYD
+612 ATFDLSKEYD

-637 ANKDKKDGG
+637 ASKDKKDGG
-646 AEFNIKVST
+646 AEFDIKVST

-718 MVDKPIG
+718 VGKVVG
-725 TINLSEEKFKGKK
+725 AINLSEEKFKGKK

-752 LKRLNHGNHIIM
+752 LKRLNHGNHIII
-764 FFAYLKSPAFKT
+764 FFAYLKSPAFNT
-776 KFGKTHIR
+776 NFGKTHIR

-805 GHTDATMC
+805 EHTDATMC

-825 EGKDEKVE
+825 ESKDKKVE
-833 HMPKGTYYINSNLN
+833 HMPKGVYYINSNLS

-852 IYEDDKLS
+852 IFEDDKLS

-880 YARDSNIQR
+880 YAIDSNIQR
-889 ASSTKGGINLIDSEN
+889 ASSTKSGINLIDSEN

>member
-1 MPINERNASNFKG
+1 MPINERNVSNFKD

-53 KVCDEIYSE
+53 KVCDKKYSN

-68 EFAGLLNTI
+68 EFTGLLNAI
-77 NGIWIKTDE
+77 NGVKVKTKE
-86 NLRSKVSEYLES
+86 NLRSEVSEYLDS
-98 IKTKDGKSAKFGEFK
+98 IKTEDGKSAKFGEFN

-119 GDILPEVIE
+119 GDILPEVVEI
-128 NFRDGLNKKLAYTS
+128 FRDGLNKKLAYTS
-142 ISPQESKIDKYS
+142 ISPQESKIDENS
-154 IGSKEYIALMSMT
+154 IGSNEYIALMSMT

-172 LIGNGLKAHL
+172 LVGDSLKARL
-182 RAKNRFGAWYEIR
+182 RARNRFGAWYEIR
-195 YKSNAGNE
+195 YKSNADNE

-217 GLFESSENNEA
+217 GLFESRENNNA
-228 LSNNR
+228 IKQNTLTDIS
-233 LANID
+233 

-259 KDKDEPSITYLQN
+259 KEKDEPSITYLQN

-282 KGNRTIPEY
+282 KGNRTIAGY
-291 LATPKNA
+291 SRGNA
-298 TNFNKHY
+298 DFNTHY

-319 NTLLK
+319 NALLK
-324 NVTSKTF
+324 DVTQKSF

-422 LMNYK
+422 LMSYK
-427 QDVKEP
+427 QDVREP
-433 NKNSRDEEISFIKP
+433 NKNSRDDEISFIKP
-447 STNGETIIYKNAN
+447 STNGETIIYKNTN
-460 GIFISQDDRYAF
+460 DIFISQDDRYAF

-521 SISTKNE
+521 SISTKSE
-528 GNFNIVVS
+528 GNFHLVVTN
-536 DLIIEDEE
+536 LIIEDEE
-544 GKSFDIKEVYLHN
+544 GKSCDIKKVYLHN
-557 GEDKRVYPSYYL
+557 SEDKRVYPSYYL

-575 DADSNSSSKNSYTAK
+575 DVDSNSSSKNSYTAK

-612 ATFNLSKRYD
+612 ATFDLSKRYD
-622 TAEIHAKEDTAVVTL
+622 TGEIHAKEDTAVVTL
-637 ANKDKKDGG
+637 ASKDKKDGG
-646 AEFNIKVST
+646 AEFDIKVST
-655 VAYQKNIT
+655 VVYQKNIT
-663 EIRLNTSEN
+663 EIRLNTLEN
-672 TSATNLSIKDT
+672 ISATNLTTNDT

-689 YLPNKGDDDYKEV
+689 YLPNKGDDDYKEI

-718 MVDKPIG
+718 MVDKVAG
-725 TINLSEEKFKGKK
+725 AINLSEEKFKGKK

-764 FFAYLKSPAFKT
+764 FFAYLRLPAFKT

-818 SDDIFGK
+818 SGGIFDK
-825 EGKDEKVE
+825 ESKDEKAE
-833 HMPKGTYYINSNLN
+833 HMPKGTYYISSNL
-847 SGDID
+847 SDGDID

-880 YARDSNIQR
+880 YAIDSNIQR
-889 ASSTKGGINLIDSEN
+889 ASSIKSGINLIDSEN

-914 VKQRVGLDSKE
+914 AKQRVGLDSKE

>member
-1 MPINERNASNFKG
+1 MPINERNASDFKNK
-14 ELRDTLKD
+14 LRDALKK

-42 GFNVTLKDILQ
+42 GFNVTLKEIL
-53 KVCDEIYSE
+53 KEVCDKKYSD
-62 PKMNEK
+62 PKMNEE

-77 NGIWIKTDE
+77 NGVKVKTNE
-86 NLRSKVSEYLES
+86 NLRSKVSEYLDG
-98 IKTKDGKSAKFGEFK
+98 IKIEDGKSAKFGEFK

-128 NFRDGLNKKLAYTS
+128 NFRDGLNKKLAYTT
-142 ISPQESKIDKYS
+142 ISPQEKKIDDKTK
-154 IGSKEYIALMSMT
+154 GSSEYIALMSMT

-172 LIGNGLKAHL
+172 LIGDGLKAHL

-217 GLFESSENNEA
+217 GLFESDANNEEV
-228 LSNNR
+228 NDNT
-233 LANID
+233 LANIS

-282 KGNRTIPEY
+282 KGNRTIAGY
-291 LATPKNA
+291 SKGNA
-298 TNFNKHY
+298 DFNEHY

-319 NTLLK
+319 NALLK

-427 QDVKEP
+427 QDVREP

-528 GNFNIVVS
+528 GNFNLVVS
-536 DLIIEDEE
+536 DLIIKDEE
-544 GKSFDIKEVYLHN
+544 GKSSDIKEVYLHN

-597 DKNSSGFKKTSKFII
+597 DKNSTGFKKTSKFII
-612 ATFNLSKRYD
+612 ATFDLSKEYD

-637 ANKDKKDGG
+637 ASKDKKDGG
-646 AEFNIKVST
+646 AEFDIKVST

-689 YLPNKGDDDYKEV
+689 YLPNKGDGGYKEI

-711 DKYNSEV
+711 DEYNSEV
-718 MVDKPIG
+718 RVDKPTGIV
-725 TINLSEEKFKGKK
+725 NLSEEKFKGKK
-738 ITFSPKDDIKDKEL
+738 ITFTPKDDIKDKEL
-752 LKRLNHGNHIIM
+752 LKTLNHGNHIII
-764 FFAYLKSPAFKT
+764 FFAYLKSPEFST

-784 VDIKAPIYLKY
+784 VDMKAPIYLKY

-805 GHTDATMC
+805 ENTDNTMC
-813 FDTSL
+813 FNTSF
-818 SDDIFGK
+818 DK
-825 EGKDEKVE
+825 ESKDKKVE
-833 HMPKGTYYINSNLN
+833 HMPKGTYYISSNLS

-860 ETCYQSIDGKD
+860 AVCYQAIDGKD
-871 RSYIEPCKI
+871 REPCKI
-880 YARDSNIQR
+880 YARDSNAQR
-889 ASSTKGGINLIDSEN
+889 ASTTKSGINLIDSEN

>member
-1 MPINERNASNFKG
+1 MPINERNASNFKN
-14 ELRDTLKD
+14 ELGDTLEK
-22 AEDFIY
+22 AEGFR
-28 ELYYDTN
+28 EKLYYDGKN
-35 KIATIGC
+35 IATIGC
-42 GFNVTLKDILQ
+42 GFNVTLKEILK
-53 KVCDEIYSE
+53 KVCDEIYSD
-62 PKMNEK
+62 PKMSEE

-77 NGIWIKTDE
+77 NGVGVKTDE
-86 NLRSKVSEYLES
+86 NLRSKVSEYLEG
-98 IKTKDGKSAKFGEFK
+98 IKTEDKKSTKFGKFE
-113 LDDKQI
+113 LDDDQI
-119 GDILPEVIE
+119 INILPEVVEI
-128 NFRDGLNKKLAYTS
+128 FRDGLNKKLAYTS

-172 LIGNGLKAHL
+172 LVGDGLKAHL

-195 YKSNAGNE
+195 YKSNGDNE

-208 RRFAESNEF
+208 RRFIESNEF
-217 GLFESSENNEA
+217 GLFESNANNNA
-228 LSNNR
+228 VKQNTLTDIS
-233 LANID
+233 

-282 KGNRTIPEY
+282 KGNRTIAGY
-291 LATPKNA
+291 SNGNA
-298 TNFNKHY
+298 DFNEHY

-319 NTLLK
+319 NALLK

-427 QDVKEP
+427 QDVREP

-460 GIFISQDDRYAF
+460 GIFISQDEGYAF

-528 GNFNIVVS
+528 GNFNLVVS

-544 GKSFDIKEVYLHN
+544 GKSSDIKEVYLHN

-597 DKNSSGFKKTSKFII
+597 DKNSTGFKKTSKFII
-612 ATFNLSKRYD
+612 ATFDLSKEYD

-637 ANKDKKDGG
+637 ASKDKKDGG
-646 AEFNIKVST
+646 AEFDIKVST

-689 YLPNKGDDDYKEV
+689 YLPNKGDDDYKE
-702 NWAYKVIRE
+702 VIRE

-764 FFAYLKSPAFKT
+764 FFAYLRLPAFKT

-833 HMPKGTYYINSNLN
+833 HMPKGTYYISSNLN

-880 YARDSNIQR
+880 YAINSNIQR
-889 ASSTKGGINLIDSEN
+889 VSSVKSGINLIDSEN

>member
-1 MPINERNASNFKG
+1 MPINERNVSNFKD

-53 KVCDEIYSE
+53 KVCDKKYSN

-68 EFAGLLNTI
+68 EFTGLLNAI
-77 NGIWIKTDE
+77 NGVKVKTKE
-86 NLRSKVSEYLES
+86 NLRSEVSEYLDS
-98 IKTKDGKSAKFGEFK
+98 IKTEDGKSAKFGEFN

-119 GDILPEVIE
+119 GDILPEVVEI
-128 NFRDGLNKKLAYTS
+128 FRDGLNKKLAYTS
-142 ISPQESKIDKYS
+142 ISPQESKIDENS
-154 IGSKEYIALMSMT
+154 IGSNEYIALMSMT

-172 LIGNGLKAHL
+172 LVGDSLKARL
-182 RAKNRFGAWYEIR
+182 RARNRFGAWYEIR
-195 YKSNAGNE
+195 YKSNAYNE

-217 GLFESSENNEA
+217 GLFESRENNNA
-228 LSNNR
+228 IKQNTLTDIS
-233 LANID
+233 

-259 KDKDEPSITYLQN
+259 KEKDEPSITYLQN

-282 KGNRTIPEY
+282 KGNRTIAGY
-291 LATPKNA
+291 SRGNA
-298 TNFNKHY
+298 DFNTHY

-319 NTLLK
+319 NALLK
-324 NVTSKTF
+324 DVTQKSF
-331 KLEDIYVITTKDDNS
+331 KLEDIYVITTKGDNS

-355 LKIRAENGEFKP
+355 LKIRAENGEFRP

-422 LMNYK
+422 LMSYK
-427 QDVKEP
+427 QDVREP
-433 NKNSRDEEISFIKP
+433 NKNSRDDEISFIKP

-460 GIFISQDDRYAF
+460 DIFISQDDRYAF

-521 SISTKNE
+521 SISTKSE
-528 GNFNIVVS
+528 GNFHLVVTN
-536 DLIIEDEE
+536 LIIEDEE
-544 GKSFDIKEVYLHN
+544 GKSYDIKEVYLHN
-557 GEDKRVYPSYYL
+557 SEDKRVYPSYYL

-575 DADSNSSSKNSYTAK
+575 DVDSNSSSENSYTAK

-612 ATFNLSKRYD
+612 ATFDLSKRYD
-622 TAEIHAKEDTAVVTL
+622 TGEIHAKEDTAVVTL
-637 ANKDKKDGG
+637 ASKDKKDGG
-646 AEFNIKVST
+646 AEFDIKVST
-655 VAYQKNIT
+655 VVYQKNIT
-663 EIRLNTSEN
+663 EIRLNTLEN
-672 TSATNLSIKDT
+672 ISATNLTTNDT

-689 YLPNKGDDDYKEV
+689 YLPNKGDDDYKEI

-718 MVDKPIG
+718 MVDKVAG
-725 TINLSEEKFKGKK
+725 AINLSEEKFKGKK

-764 FFAYLKSPAFKT
+764 FFAYLRLPAFNT

-818 SDDIFGK
+818 SGGIFDK
-825 EGKDEKVE
+825 ESKDEKVE
-833 HMPKGTYYINSNLN
+833 HMPKGTYYINSNL
-847 SGDID
+847 SGGDID

-880 YARDSNIQR
+880 YAIDSNIQR
-889 ASSTKGGINLIDSEN
+889 ASSIKSGINLINSEN

-925 VKLEVG
+925 VKLEVE

>member
-1 MPINERNASNFKG
+1 MPINERNATDFKN
-14 ELRDTLKD
+14 ELGNTLKKT
-22 AEDFIY
+22 EGFIHY
-28 ELYYDTN
+28 LYYDI
-35 KIATIGC
+35 KKLATIGC
-42 GFNVTLKDILQ
+42 GFNVTLKEILK

-62 PKMNEK
+62 SKMNEK

-77 NGIWIKTDE
+77 NEINVKTDE
-86 NLRSKVSEYLES
+86 NLISKVSEYLDG
-98 IKTKDGKSAKFGEFK
+98 IKTEDGNSAKFGEFK
-113 LDDKQI
+113 LDDDQI
-119 GDILPEVIE
+119 INILPEVVEI
-128 NFRDGLNKKLAYTS
+128 FRDGLNKKLAYTP
-142 ISPQESKIDKYS
+142 ISTQESKIDENS
-154 IGSKEYIALMSMT
+154 IGSREYIALMSMT

-172 LIGNGLKAHL
+172 LVGSGLKAHL
-182 RAKNRFGAWYEIR
+182 RARNRFGAWYEIR
-195 YKSNAGNE
+195 YKSNADNN

-208 RRFAESNEF
+208 RRFIESNEF

-228 LSNNR
+228 LNNNA
-233 LANID
+233 LTNIS

-282 KGNRTIPEY
+282 KGNRTIAGY
-291 LATPKNA
+291 SSGNA
-298 TNFNKHY
+298 DFNTHY

-427 QDVKEP
+427 QDVREP

-460 GIFISQDDRYAF
+460 GIFISQDESYAF

-528 GNFNIVVS
+528 GNFNLVVS

-544 GKSFDIKEVYLHN
+544 GKSCDIKEVYLHN

-597 DKNSSGFKKTSKFII
+597 DKNSTGFKKTSKFII
-612 ATFNLSKRYD
+612 ATLDLSKRYD

-637 ANKDKKDGG
+637 ASKDKKDGG
-646 AEFNIKVST
+646 AEFDIKVST

-689 YLPNKGDDDYKEV
+689 YLPNKGDDDYKEI

-718 MVDKPIG
+718 VGKVAG
-725 TINLSEEKFKGKK
+725 AINLSEEKFKGKK

-752 LKRLNHGNHIIM
+752 LKKLNHGNHIIM
-764 FFAYLKSPAFKT
+764 FFAYLKSPAFNT
-776 KFGKTHIR
+776 NFGKTHIR

-805 GHTDATMC
+805 EHTDATMC

-833 HMPKGTYYINSNLN
+833 HMPKGTYYISSNLN

-889 ASSTKGGINLIDSEN
+889 ASSTKSGINLIDSEN

-914 VKQRVGLDSKE
+914 VKQRVGLESKE

>member
-1 MPINERNASNFKG
+1 MPINERNVSNFKD

-53 KVCDEIYSE
+53 KVCDKKYSN

-68 EFAGLLNTI
+68 EFTGLLNAI
-77 NGIWIKTDE
+77 NGVKVKTKE
-86 NLRSKVSEYLES
+86 NLRSEVSEYLDS
-98 IKTKDGKSAKFGEFK
+98 IKTEDGKSAKFGEFN

-119 GDILPEVIE
+119 GDILPEVVEI
-128 NFRDGLNKKLAYTS
+128 FRDGLNKKLAYTS
-142 ISPQESKIDKYS
+142 ISPQESKIDENS
-154 IGSKEYIALMSMT
+154 IGSNEYIALMSMT

-172 LIGNGLKAHL
+172 LVGDSLKARL
-182 RAKNRFGAWYEIR
+182 RARNRFGAWYEIR
-195 YKSNAGNE
+195 YKSNADNE

-217 GLFESSENNEA
+217 GLFESRENNNA
-228 LSNNR
+228 IKQNTLTDIS
-233 LANID
+233 

-259 KDKDEPSITYLQN
+259 KEKDEPSITYLQN

-282 KGNRTIPEY
+282 KGNRTIAGY
-291 LATPKNA
+291 SRGNA
-298 TNFNKHY
+298 DFNTHY

-319 NTLLK
+319 NALLK
-324 NVTSKTF
+324 DVTQKSF
-331 KLEDIYVITTKDDNS
+331 KLEDIYVITTKGDNS

-355 LKIRAENGEFKP
+355 LKIRAENGEFRP

-422 LMNYK
+422 LMSYK
-427 QDVKEP
+427 QDVREP
-433 NKNSRDEEISFIKP
+433 NKNSRDDEISFIKP

-460 GIFISQDDRYAF
+460 DIFISQDDRYAF

-528 GNFNIVVS
+528 GNFNLVVS

-544 GKSFDIKEVYLHN
+544 GKSCDIKEVYLHN

-569 KKNDDK
+569 KRNDDK

-612 ATFNLSKRYD
+612 ATFDLSKRYD
-622 TAEIHAKEDTAVVTL
+622 TGEIHAKEDTAVVTL
-637 ANKDKKDGG
+637 ASKDKKDGG

-655 VAYQKNIT
+655 VVYQKNIT
-663 EIRLNTSEN
+663 EIRLNTSE
-672 TSATNLSIKDT
+672 SSDATNLSIKDT

-689 YLPNKGDDDYKEV
+689 YLPNKGDDDYKEI

-718 MVDKPIG
+718 MVDKVAG
-725 TINLSEEKFKGKK
+725 AINLSEEKFKGKK

-764 FFAYLKSPAFKT
+764 FFAYLRLPAFKT

-818 SDDIFGK
+818 SGGIFDKESKDD
-825 EGKDEKVE
+825 KVE
-833 HMPKGTYYINSNLN
+833 HMPKGTYYISSNL
-847 SGDID
+847 SDGDID

-860 ETCYQSIDGKD
+860 KTCYQSIDGKD

-889 ASSTKGGINLIDSEN
+889 ASSIKSGINLIDSEN

>member
-1 MPINERNASNFKG
+1 MPINERNASDFKNK
-14 ELRDTLKD
+14 LRDTLKD
-22 AEDFIY
+22 AEGFKHY
-28 ELYYDTN
+28 LYYDTN

-42 GFNVTLKDILQ
+42 GFNVTLKEMLK

-62 PKMNEK
+62 PKMDEK
-68 EFAGLLNTI
+68 EFIGLLNTI
-77 NGIWIKTDE
+77 NGVKLKTDE
-86 NLRSKVSEYLES
+86 NLVSKVSEYLDG
-98 IKTKDGKSAKFGEFK
+98 IKTEDGKSAKFGEFN

-119 GDILPEVIE
+119 GDILPEVVEI
-128 NFRDGLNKKLAYTS
+128 FRDGLNKKLAYTS
-142 ISPQESKIDKYS
+142 ISPQESEINENT
-154 IGSKEYIALMSMT
+154 IGSNEYIALMSMT

-172 LIGNGLKAHL
+172 LVGNGLKAHL
-182 RAKNRFGAWYEIR
+182 RARNRFGAWYEIR
-195 YKSNAGNE
+195 YKSNGDNE

-208 RRFAESNEF
+208 RRFIESNEF
-217 GLFESSENNEA
+217 GLFESNANNNEVKHNT
-228 LSNNR
+228 LT
-233 LANID
+233 NIS

-259 KDKDEPSITYLQN
+259 KEKDEPSITYLQN

-282 KGNRTIPEY
+282 NGNRTIAGY
-291 LATPKNA
+291 SNGNA
-298 TNFNKHY
+298 DFNTHY
-305 RKYNTILQFFADKI
+305 RKYDTILQFFADKI
-319 NTLLK
+319 NALLK
-324 NVTSKTF
+324 NVTQKTF

-427 QDVKEP
+427 QDVREP

-521 SISTKNE
+521 SISTKSE
-528 GNFNIVVS
+528 GNFHLVVTN
-536 DLIIEDEE
+536 LIIEDEE
-544 GKSFDIKEVYLHN
+544 GKSCDIKEVYLHN
-557 GEDKRVYPSYYL
+557 SEDKRVYTSYYL

-597 DKNSSGFKKTSKFII
+597 DKNSTGFKKTSKFII
-612 ATFNLSKRYD
+612 ATLDLSKRYD

-637 ANKDKKDGG
+637 ASKDKKDGG
-646 AEFNIKVST
+646 AEFDIKVST

-689 YLPNKGDDDYKEV
+689 YLPNKGDGGYKEI

-711 DKYNSEV
+711 DEYNSEV
-718 MVDKPIG
+718 RVDKPTGIV
-725 TINLSEEKFKGKK
+725 NLSEEKFKGKK
-738 ITFSPKDDIKDKEL
+738 ITFTPKDDIKDKEL
-752 LKRLNHGNHIIM
+752 LKTLNHGNHIII
-764 FFAYLKSPAFKT
+764 FFAYLKSPEFST

-784 VDIKAPIYLKY
+784 VDMKAPIYLKY

-805 GHTDATMC
+805 ENTDNTMC
-813 FDTSL
+813 FNTSF
-818 SDDIFGK
+818 DK
-825 EGKDEKVE
+825 ESKDKKVE
-833 HMPKGTYYINSNLN
+833 HMPKGTYYISSNLS

-860 ETCYQSIDGKD
+860 AVCYQAIDGKD
-871 RSYIEPCKI
+871 REPCKI
-880 YARDSNIQR
+880 YARDSNAQR
-889 ASSTKGGINLIDSEN
+889 ASTTKSGINLINSEN

>member
-1 MPINERNASNFKG
+1 M
-14 ELRDTLKD
+14 
-22 AEDFIY
+22 
-28 ELYYDTN
+28 
-35 KIATIGC
+35 
-42 GFNVTLKDILQ
+42 
-53 KVCDEIYSE
+53 
-62 PKMNEK
+62 
-68 EFAGLLNTI
+68 
-77 NGIWIKTDE
+77 
-86 NLRSKVSEYLES
+86 
-98 IKTKDGKSAKFGEFK
+98 
-113 LDDKQI
+113 
-119 GDILPEVIE
+119 
-128 NFRDGLNKKLAYTS
+128 
-142 ISPQESKIDKYS
+142 
-154 IGSKEYIALMSMT
+154 
-167 YNNPS
+167 
-172 LIGNGLKAHL
+172 
-182 RAKNRFGAWYEIR
+182 
-195 YKSNAGNE
+195 
-203 IGIAK
+203 
-208 RRFAESNEF
+208 
-217 GLFESSENNEA
+217 
-228 LSNNR
+228 
-233 LANID
+233 
-238 INAISFEECLD
+238 
-249 LFSLLNVAKI
+249 AKI
-259 KDKDEPSITYLQN
+259 KEKDEPSITYLQN

-282 KGNRTIPEY
+282 KGNRTIAGY
-291 LATPKNA
+291 SNGNA
-298 TNFNKHY
+298 DFNEHY

-319 NTLLK
+319 NALLK

-427 QDVKEP
+427 QDVREP

-460 GIFISQDDRYAF
+460 GIFISQDERYAF

-528 GNFNIVVS
+528 GNFNLVVS
-536 DLIIEDEE
+536 DLIIKDEE
-544 GKSFDIKEVYLHN
+544 GKSSDIKEVYLHN

-575 DADSNSSSKNSYTAK
+575 DSDSNSSSKNSYTAK

-597 DKNSSGFKKTSKFII
+597 DKNSTGFKKTSKFII

-637 ANKDKKDGG
+637 ASKDKKDGG
-646 AEFNIKVST
+646 AEFDIKVST

-689 YLPNKGDDDYKEV
+689 YLPNKGDDDYKEI

-718 MVDKPIG
+718 VGKVAG
-725 TINLSEEKFKGKK
+725 AINLSEEKFKGKK
-738 ITFSPKDDIKDKEL
+738 ITFSLKDDIKDKEL
-752 LKRLNHGNHIIM
+752 LKKLNHGNHIIM
-764 FFAYLKSPAFKT
+764 FFAYLKSPAFNT
-776 KFGKTHIR
+776 NFGKTHIR

-805 GHTDATMC
+805 EHTDATMC

-825 EGKDEKVE
+825 ESKDEKVE
-833 HMPKGTYYINSNLN
+833 HMPKGVYYINSNLS

-852 IYEDDKLS
+852 IFEDDKLS
-860 ETCYQSIDGKD
+860 ETCYQGIDGKD

-889 ASSTKGGINLIDSEN
+889 ASSAKSGINLIDSEN

>member
-1 MPINERNASNFKG
+1 MPINERNASDFKNK
-14 ELRDTLKD
+14 LRDTLKD
-22 AEDFIY
+22 AEGFKHY
-28 ELYYDTN
+28 LYYDTN

-42 GFNVTLKDILQ
+42 GFNVTLKEMLK

-62 PKMNEK
+62 PKMDEK
-68 EFAGLLNTI
+68 EFIGLLNTI
-77 NGIWIKTDE
+77 NGVKLKTDE
-86 NLRSKVSEYLES
+86 NLVSKVSEYLDS
-98 IKTKDGKSAKFGEFK
+98 IKTEDGKSAKFGEFN

-119 GDILPEVIE
+119 GDILPEVVEI
-128 NFRDGLNKKLAYTS
+128 FRDGLNKKLAYTS
-142 ISPQESKIDKYS
+142 ISPQESEINENT
-154 IGSKEYIALMSMT
+154 IGSNEYIALMSMT

-172 LIGNGLKAHL
+172 LVGNGLKAHL
-182 RAKNRFGAWYEIR
+182 RARNRFGAWYEIR
-195 YKSNAGNE
+195 YKSNGDNE

-208 RRFAESNEF
+208 RRFIESNEF
-217 GLFESSENNEA
+217 GLFESNANNNEVKHNT
-228 LSNNR
+228 LT
-233 LANID
+233 NIS

-259 KDKDEPSITYLQN
+259 KEKDEPSITYLQN

-282 KGNRTIPEY
+282 NGNRTIAGY
-291 LATPKNA
+291 SNGNA
-298 TNFNKHY
+298 DFNTHY
-305 RKYNTILQFFADKI
+305 RKYDTILQFFADKI
-319 NTLLK
+319 NALLK
-324 NVTSKTF
+324 DVTNKSF

-427 QDVKEP
+427 QDVRWP
-433 NKNSRDEEISFIKP
+433 NKNSRDDEISFIKP
-447 STNGETIIYKNAN
+447 STNGETIIYKNTN
-460 GIFISQDDRYAF
+460 DIFISQDKRYAF

-486 NFNLLNFAK
+486 SFNLLNFAK

-528 GNFNIVVS
+528 GNFNLVVS

-544 GKSFDIKEVYLHN
+544 GKSCDIKEVYLHN

-569 KKNDDK
+569 KRNDDK

-612 ATFNLSKRYD
+612 ATFDLSKRYD
-622 TAEIHAKEDTAVVTL
+622 TGEIHAKEDTAVATL
-637 ANKDKKDGG
+637 ASKDKKDGG
-646 AEFNIKVST
+646 AEFDIKVST

-718 MVDKPIG
+718 VGKVVG
-725 TINLSEEKFKGKK
+725 AINLSEEKFKGKK

-752 LKRLNHGNHIIM
+752 LKRLNHGNHIII
-764 FFAYLKSPAFKT
+764 FFAYLKSPAFNT
-776 KFGKTHIR
+776 NFGKTHIR

-805 GHTDATMC
+805 EHTDATMC

-825 EGKDEKVE
+825 ESKDKKVE
-833 HMPKGTYYINSNLN
+833 HMPKGTYYISSNL
-847 SGDID
+847 SDGDID

-880 YARDSNIQR
+880 YAINSNIQR
-889 ASSTKGGINLIDSEN
+889 VSSAKSGINLIDSEN

>member
-1 MPINERNASNFKG
+1 
-14 ELRDTLKD
+14 
-22 AEDFIY
+22 
-28 ELYYDTN
+28 
-35 KIATIGC
+35 
-42 GFNVTLKDILQ
+42 
-53 KVCDEIYSE
+53 
-62 PKMNEK
+62 
-68 EFAGLLNTI
+68 
-77 NGIWIKTDE
+77 
-86 NLRSKVSEYLES
+86 
-98 IKTKDGKSAKFGEFK
+98 
-113 LDDKQI
+113 
-119 GDILPEVIE
+119 
-128 NFRDGLNKKLAYTS
+128 
-142 ISPQESKIDKYS
+142 
-154 IGSKEYIALMSMT
+154 MSMT

-172 LIGNGLKAHL
+172 LVGNGLKAHL

-195 YKSNAGNE
+195 YKSNADNE

-217 GLFESSENNEA
+217 GLFESNENNNAVKENE
-228 LSNNR
+228 LRDIS
-233 LANID
+233 

-259 KDKDEPSITYLQN
+259 KEKDEPSITYLQN

-282 KGNRTIPEY
+282 KGNRTIAGY
-291 LATPKNA
+291 SRGNA
-298 TNFNKHY
+298 DFNTHY

-319 NTLLK
+319 NALLK
-324 NVTSKTF
+324 DVTQKSF
-331 KLEDIYVITTKDDNS
+331 KLEDIYVITTKGDNS

-355 LKIRAENGEFKP
+355 LKIRAENGEFRP

-422 LMNYK
+422 LMSYK
-427 QDVKEP
+427 QDVREP

-460 GIFISQDDRYAF
+460 DIFISQDDRYAF

-521 SISTKNE
+521 SISTKSE
-528 GNFNIVVS
+528 GNFHLVVTN
-536 DLIIEDEE
+536 LIIEDEE
-544 GKSFDIKEVYLHN
+544 GKSYDIKEVYLHN
-557 GEDKRVYPSYYL
+557 SEDKRVYPSYYL

-575 DADSNSSSKNSYTAK
+575 DVDSNSSSENSYTAK

-612 ATFNLSKRYD
+612 ATFDLSKRYD
-622 TAEIHAKEDTAVVTL
+622 TGEIHAKEDTAVVTL
-637 ANKDKKDGG
+637 ASKDKKDGG
-646 AEFNIKVST
+646 AEFDIKVST
-655 VAYQKNIT
+655 VVYQKNIT
-663 EIRLNTSEN
+663 EIRLNTLEN
-672 TSATNLSIKDT
+672 ISATNLTTNDT

-689 YLPNKGDDDYKEV
+689 YLPNKGDDDYKEI

-718 MVDKPIG
+718 MVDKVAG
-725 TINLSEEKFKGKK
+725 AINLSEEKFKGKK

-764 FFAYLKSPAFKT
+764 FFAYLRLPAFNT

-818 SDDIFGK
+818 SGGIFDK
-825 EGKDEKVE
+825 ESKDEKVE
-833 HMPKGTYYINSNLN
+833 HMPKGTYYINSNL
-847 SGDID
+847 SGGDID

-880 YARDSNIQR
+880 YAIDSNIQR
-889 ASSTKGGINLIDSEN
+889 ASSIKSGINLIDSEN

>member
-119 GDILPEVIE
+119 GDILPEVVEI
-128 NFRDGLNKKLAYTS
+128 FRDGLNKKLAYTS

-154 IGSKEYIALMSMT
+154 IGSREYIALMSMT

-172 LIGNGLKAHL
+172 LVGNGLKAHL
-182 RAKNRFGAWYEIR
+182 RARNRFGAWYEIR
-195 YKSNAGNE
+195 YKSNGDND

-217 GLFESSENNEA
+217 GLFESDANNEA
-228 LSNNR
+228 ISNNR

-282 KGNRTIPEY
+282 KGNRTIAGY
-291 LATPKNA
+291 SKGNA
-298 TNFNKHY
+298 DFNTHY

-319 NTLLK
+319 NALLK

-427 QDVKEP
+427 QDVREP

-447 STNGETIIYKNAN
+447 STNGETIIYKNDN
-460 GIFISQDDRYAF
+460 DIFISQDEKYAF

-612 ATFNLSKRYD
+612 ATFDLSKRYD

-637 ANKDKKDGG
+637 ASKDKKDGG
-646 AEFNIKVST
+646 AEFDIKVST

-764 FFAYLKSPAFKT
+764 FFAYLRLPAFKT

-825 EGKDEKVE
+825 ESKDKKVE
-833 HMPKGTYYINSNLN
+833 YMPKGVYYINSNLN

-880 YARDSNIQR
+880 YARDNNIQR
-889 ASSTKGGINLIDSEN
+889 ASSTKSGINLIDSEN

>member
-1 MPINERNASNFKG
+1 MPINERNASDFKNK
-14 ELRDTLKD
+14 LRDALKK

-53 KVCDEIYSE
+53 KVCDKKYSD
-62 PKMNEK
+62 PKMDEK
-68 EFAGLLNTI
+68 EFTGLLNTI
-77 NGIWIKTDE
+77 NGVKVKTDE
-86 NLRSKVSEYLES
+86 NLRSKVSEYLDG
-98 IKTKDGKSAKFGEFK
+98 IKTKDGKKLKFSAFE
-113 LDDKQI
+113 LDDNQI
-119 GDILPEVIE
+119 GDILPEVVEI
-128 NFRDGLNKKLAYTS
+128 FRDGLNKKLAYTS
-142 ISPQESKIDKYS
+142 ISPQEKKIDENS
-154 IGSKEYIALMSMT
+154 IGSREYIALMSMT

-172 LIGNGLKAHL
+172 LVGNGLKAYL
-182 RAKNRFGAWYEIR
+182 RARNRFGAWYEIR
-195 YKSNAGNE
+195 YKSNGDNN

-208 RRFAESNEF
+208 RRFIESNEF
-217 GLFESSENNEA
+217 GLFESNENNEA
-228 LSNNR
+228 LNNNT
-233 LANID
+233 LTNIS

-259 KDKDEPSITYLQN
+259 KEKDEPSITYLQN
-272 AIAYETTKEF
+272 AIAYETTKKF
-282 KGNRTIPEY
+282 NGNRTIAGY
-291 LATPKNA
+291 SNGNA
-298 TNFNKHY
+298 DFNEHY

-319 NTLLK
+319 NALLK
-324 NVTSKTF
+324 DVTQKSF

-427 QDVKEP
+427 QDVREP

-486 NFNLLNFAK
+486 SFNLLNFAK

-528 GNFNIVVS
+528 GNFNLVVS

-544 GKSFDIKEVYLHN
+544 GKSCDIKEVYLHN

-575 DADSNSSSKNSYTAK
+575 DADSNSGSKNSYTAK

-597 DKNSSGFKKTSKFII
+597 DKNSTGFKKTSKFII
-612 ATFNLSKRYD
+612 ATLDLSKRYD

-637 ANKDKKDGG
+637 ASKDKKDGG
-646 AEFNIKVST
+646 AEFDIKVST

-663 EIRLNTSEN
+663 EVRLNTSEN

-718 MVDKPIG
+718 VGKVAG
-725 TINLSEEKFKGKK
+725 VINLSEEKFKGKK

-764 FFAYLKSPAFKT
+764 FFAYLKSPAFNT
-776 KFGKTHIR
+776 NFGKTHIR

-825 EGKDEKVE
+825 EGKDEKAE
-833 HMPKGTYYINSNLN
+833 HMPKGVYYINSNLS

-852 IYEDDKLS
+852 IFEDDKLS

-880 YARDSNIQR
+880 YVRDSNIQR
-889 ASSTKGGINLIDSEN
+889 ASSTKSGINLIDSEN

-925 VKLEVG
+925 VKLEAE

>member
-1 MPINERNASNFKG
+1 MPINERNASDFKNK
-14 ELRDTLKD
+14 LRDALKK

-53 KVCDEIYSE
+53 KVCDKKYSD
-62 PKMNEK
+62 PKMDEK
-68 EFAGLLNTI
+68 EFTGLLNTI
-77 NGIWIKTDE
+77 NGVKVKTDE
-86 NLRSKVSEYLES
+86 NLRSKVSEYLDG
-98 IKTKDGKSAKFGEFK
+98 IKTKDGKKLKFSAFE
-113 LDDKQI
+113 LDDNQI
-119 GDILPEVIE
+119 GDILPEVVEI
-128 NFRDGLNKKLAYTS
+128 FRDGLNKKLAYTS
-142 ISPQESKIDKYS
+142 ISPQEKKIDENS
-154 IGSKEYIALMSMT
+154 IGSREYIALMSMT

-172 LIGNGLKAHL
+172 LVGNGLKAYL
-182 RAKNRFGAWYEIR
+182 RARNRFGAWYEIR
-195 YKSNAGNE
+195 YKSNGDNN

-208 RRFAESNEF
+208 RRFIESNEF
-217 GLFESSENNEA
+217 GLFESNENNEA
-228 LSNNR
+228 LNNNT
-233 LANID
+233 LTNIS

-259 KDKDEPSITYLQN
+259 KEKDEPSITYLQN
-272 AIAYETTKEF
+272 AIAYETTKKF
-282 KGNRTIPEY
+282 NGNKTIAGYSKGS
-291 LATPKNA
+291 AD
-298 TNFNKHY
+298 FNTHY

-319 NTLLK
+319 NALLK
-324 NVTSKTF
+324 DVTNKSF
-331 KLEDIYVITTKDDNS
+331 KLEDIYVITTKGDNS

-411 PDGNSNESEIV
+411 PNGNSNESEIV

-427 QDVKEP
+427 QDVRVP

-460 GIFISQDDRYAF
+460 DIFISQDERYAF
-472 NSGNVITLNFFEKM
+472 NNGNVITLNFFEKM
-486 NFNLLNFAK
+486 SFNLLNFAK

-528 GNFNIVVS
+528 GNFHLVVTN
-536 DLIIEDEE
+536 LIIEDEE
-544 GKSFDIKEVYLHN
+544 GKSCDIKEVYLHN
-557 GEDKRVYPSYYL
+557 SEDKRVYTSYYL

-575 DADSNSSSKNSYTAK
+575 DTDSDSSSKNSYTAK

-597 DKNSSGFKKTSKFII
+597 DKNSSGYKKTSKFII
-612 ATFNLSKRYD
+612 ATFDLSKEYN
-622 TAEIHAKEDTAVVTL
+622 TSEIHAKEDTAVVTL
-637 ANKDKKDGG
+637 ASKDKNNGS

-689 YLPNKGDDDYKEV
+689 YLPNKGDGGYKEI

-711 DKYNSEV
+711 DEYNSEV
-718 MVDKPIG
+718 MVDKPTGIV
-725 TINLSEEKFKGKK
+725 NLSEEKFKGKK
-738 ITFSPKDDIKDKEL
+738 ITFTPKDDIKDKEL
-752 LKRLNHGNHIIM
+752 LKTLNHGNHIII
-764 FFAYLKSPAFKT
+764 FFAYLKSPEFST

-825 EGKDEKVE
+825 EGKDKKVE
-833 HMPKGTYYINSNLN
+833 HMPKGTYYISSNLN

-860 ETCYQSIDGKD
+860 VVCYQSIDGKD

-880 YARDSNIQR
+880 YARDNNIQR
-889 ASSTKGGINLIDSEN
+889 ASSTKSGINLIDSEN

>member
-1 MPINERNASNFKG
+1 MPINERNATDFKG
-14 ELRDTLKD
+14 ELGNTLKK
-22 AEDFIY
+22 AEDFRAK
-28 ELYYDTN
+28 LYYDGKN
-35 KIATIGC
+35 IATIGC

-53 KVCDEIYSE
+53 KVCDKKYSD
-62 PKMNEK
+62 PKMSEE

-77 NGIWIKTDE
+77 NGVKVKTNE
-86 NLRSKVSEYLES
+86 NLRSKVSEYLEG
-98 IKTKDGKSAKFGEFK
+98 IKTKDGNSAKFGKFE
-113 LDDKQI
+113 LDDDQI
-119 GDILPEVIE
+119 INILPEVVEI
-128 NFRDGLNKKLAYTS
+128 FRDGLNKKLAYTT
-142 ISPQESKIDKYS
+142 ISPQEKKIDDKTK
-154 IGSKEYIALMSMT
+154 GSSEYIALMSMT

-172 LIGNGLKAHL
+172 LVGDGLKAHL
-182 RAKNRFGAWYEIR
+182 RARNRFGAWYEIR
-195 YKSNAGNE
+195 YKSNADND

-217 GLFESSENNEA
+217 GLFESDANNEEVNDNT
-228 LSNNR
+228 LT
-233 LANID
+233 NIS

-259 KDKDEPSITYLQN
+259 KEKDEPSITYLQN

-282 KGNRTIPEY
+282 KGNRTIPGY

-298 TNFNKHY
+298 INFNEHY

-319 NTLLK
+319 NALLK

-411 PDGNSNESEIV
+411 PNGNSNESEIV

-427 QDVKEP
+427 QDVREP

-460 GIFISQDDRYAF
+460 GIFISQDESYAF

-528 GNFNIVVS
+528 GNFNLVVS

-544 GKSFDIKEVYLHN
+544 GKSCDIKEVYLHN

-597 DKNSSGFKKTSKFII
+597 DKNSTGFKKTSKFII
-612 ATFNLSKRYD
+612 ATLDLSKRYD

-637 ANKDKKDGG
+637 ASKDKKDGG
-646 AEFNIKVST
+646 AEFDIKVST

-711 DKYNSEV
+711 DEYNSEV
-718 MVDKPIG
+718 RVDKPTGIV
-725 TINLSEEKFKGKK
+725 NLSEEKFKGKK
-738 ITFSPKDDIKDKEL
+738 ITFTPKDDIKDKEL
-752 LKRLNHGNHIIM
+752 LKRLNHGNHIII
-764 FFAYLKSPAFKT
+764 FFAYLKSPEFST

-805 GHTDATMC
+805 ENTDNTMC
-813 FDTSL
+813 FNTSF
-818 SDDIFGK
+818 DK
-825 EGKDEKVE
+825 ESKDKKVE
-833 HMPKGTYYINSNLN
+833 HMPKGTYYISSNLS

-860 ETCYQSIDGKD
+860 AVCYQAIDGKD
-871 RSYIEPCKI
+871 REPCKI
-880 YARDSNIQR
+880 YARDSNAQR
-889 ASSTKGGINLIDSEN
+889 ASTTKSGINLIDSEN

>member
-1 MPINERNASNFKG
+1 MPINERNASDFKNK
-14 ELRDTLKD
+14 LRDALKK

-53 KVCDEIYSE
+53 KVCDKKYSD
-62 PKMNEK
+62 PKMDEK
-68 EFAGLLNTI
+68 EFTGLLNTI
-77 NGIWIKTDE
+77 NGVKVKTDE
-86 NLRSKVSEYLES
+86 NLRSKVSEYLDG
-98 IKTKDGKSAKFGEFK
+98 IKTKDGKKLKFSAFE
-113 LDDKQI
+113 LDDNQI
-119 GDILPEVIE
+119 GDILPEVVEI
-128 NFRDGLNKKLAYTS
+128 FRDGLNKKLAYTS
-142 ISPQESKIDKYS
+142 ISPQEKKIDENS
-154 IGSKEYIALMSMT
+154 IGSREYIALMSMT

-172 LIGNGLKAHL
+172 LVGNGLKAHL

-195 YKSNAGNE
+195 YKSNADNE

-217 GLFESSENNEA
+217 GLFESNENNNAVKENE
-228 LSNNR
+228 LRDIS
-233 LANID
+233 

-282 KGNRTIPEY
+282 KGNRTIAGY
-291 LATPKNA
+291 SNGNA
-298 TNFNKHY
+298 DFNEHY

-319 NTLLK
+319 NALLK

-411 PDGNSNESEIV
+411 PNGNSNESEIV

-427 QDVKEP
+427 QDVRWP
-433 NKNSRDEEISFIKP
+433 NKNSRDDEISFIKP
-447 STNGETIIYKNAN
+447 STNGETIIYKNTN
-460 GIFISQDDRYAF
+460 DIFISQDDRYAF

-521 SISTKNE
+521 SISTKSE
-528 GNFNIVVS
+528 GNFHLVVTN
-536 DLIIEDEE
+536 LIIEDEE
-544 GKSFDIKEVYLHN
+544 GKSCDIKKVYLHN
-557 GEDKRVYPSYYL
+557 SEDKRVYPSYYL

-597 DKNSSGFKKTSKFII
+597 DKNSTGFKKTSKFII

-637 ANKDKKDGG
+637 ASKDKKDGG
-646 AEFNIKVST
+646 AEFDIKVST

-689 YLPNKGDDDYKEV
+689 YLPNKGDDDYKEI

-718 MVDKPIG
+718 VGKVAG
-725 TINLSEEKFKGKK
+725 AINLSEEKFKGKK
-738 ITFSPKDDIKDKEL
+738 ITFSLKDDIKDKEL
-752 LKRLNHGNHIIM
+752 LKKLNHGNHIIM
-764 FFAYLKSPAFKT
+764 FFAYLKSPAFNT
-776 KFGKTHIR
+776 NFGKTHIR

-818 SDDIFGK
+818 SGGIFDK
-825 EGKDEKVE
+825 ESKDEKAE
-833 HMPKGTYYINSNLN
+833 HMPKGTYYISSNL
-847 SGDID
+847 SDGDID

-889 ASSTKGGINLIDSEN
+889 ASSAKSGINLIDSEN

-925 VKLEVG
+925 VKLEAE

>member
-1 MPINERNASNFKG
+1 MPINERNASNFKN
-14 ELRDTLKD
+14 ELGDTLEKT
-22 AEDFIY
+22 EGFRHY
-28 ELYYDTN
+28 LYYDI
-35 KIATIGC
+35 KKLATIGC
-42 GFNVTLKDILQ
+42 GFNVTLKEILK

-62 PKMNEK
+62 PKMSEE

-77 NGIWIKTDE
+77 NGVNVKTNE
-86 NLRSKVSEYLES
+86 NLVSQVSEYLDG
-98 IKTKDGKSAKFGEFK
+98 IKTEDKKSTKFGKFE
-113 LDDKQI
+113 LSNDQI
-119 GDILPEVIE
+119 IDILPEVVEI
-128 NFRDGLNKKLAYTS
+128 FRDGLNKKLAYTS
-142 ISPQESKIDKYS
+142 IGPQESKIDKYS

-172 LIGNGLKAHL
+172 LVGNGLKAYL

-195 YKSNAGNE
+195 YKSNADNE

-217 GLFESSENNEA
+217 GLFESNANNNA
-228 LSNNR
+228 VKQNTLT
-233 LANID
+233 NIS

-282 KGNRTIPEY
+282 KGNRTIAGY
-291 LATPKNA
+291 SNGNA
-298 TNFNKHY
+298 DFNEHY

-319 NTLLK
+319 NALLK

-427 QDVKEP
+427 QDVREP

-460 GIFISQDDRYAF
+460 GIFISQDERYAF

-536 DLIIEDEE
+536 DLIIKDEE
-544 GKSFDIKEVYLHN
+544 GKSCDIKEVYLHN

-597 DKNSSGFKKTSKFII
+597 DKNSTGFKKTSKFII
-612 ATFNLSKRYD
+612 ATFDLSKEYD

-637 ANKDKKDGG
+637 ASKDKKDGG
-646 AEFNIKVST
+646 AEFDIKVST

-663 EIRLNTSEN
+663 EIRLNISEG
-672 TSATNLSIKDT
+672 SDITNLSIKDT

-718 MVDKPIG
+718 VGKVAG
-725 TINLSEEKFKGKK
+725 AINLSEEKFKGKK

-752 LKRLNHGNHIIM
+752 LKKLNHGNHIIM
-764 FFAYLKSPAFKT
+764 FFAYLKSPAFNT
-776 KFGKTHIR
+776 NFGKTHIR

-825 EGKDEKVE
+825 ESKDEKVE
-833 HMPKGTYYINSNLN
+833 HMPKGTYYISSNLN

-889 ASSTKGGINLIDSEN
+889 ASSTKSGINLINSEN

>member
-1 MPINERNASNFKG
+1 MPINERNASKFKDK
-14 ELRDTLKD
+14 LRDTLKD

-53 KVCDEIYSE
+53 KVCDKKYSN

-68 EFAGLLNTI
+68 EFTGLLNAI
-77 NGIWIKTDE
+77 NGVKVKTKE
-86 NLRSKVSEYLES
+86 NLRSEVSEYLDS
-98 IKTKDGKSAKFGEFK
+98 IKTEDGKSAKFGEFN

-119 GDILPEVIE
+119 GDILPEVVEI
-128 NFRDGLNKKLAYTS
+128 FRDGLNKKLAYTS
-142 ISPQESKIDKYS
+142 ISPQESKIDENS
-154 IGSKEYIALMSMT
+154 IGSNEYIALMSMT

-172 LIGNGLKAHL
+172 LVGDGLKARL
-182 RAKNRFGAWYEIR
+182 RARNRFGAWYEIR
-195 YKSNAGNE
+195 YKSNADNE

-217 GLFESSENNEA
+217 GLFESRENNNA
-228 LSNNR
+228 IKQNTLTDIS
-233 LANID
+233 

-259 KDKDEPSITYLQN
+259 KEKDEPSITYLQN

-282 KGNRTIPEY
+282 KGNRTIAGY
-291 LATPKNA
+291 SRGNA
-298 TNFNKHY
+298 DFNTHY

-319 NTLLK
+319 NALLK
-324 NVTSKTF
+324 DVTKKSF
-331 KLEDIYVITTKDDNS
+331 KLEDIYVITTKGDNS

-355 LKIRAENGEFKP
+355 LKIRAENGEFRP

-427 QDVKEP
+427 QDVREP

-460 GIFISQDDRYAF
+460 GIFISQDERYAF

-528 GNFNIVVS
+528 GNFNLVVS
-536 DLIIEDEE
+536 DLIIKDEE
-544 GKSFDIKEVYLHN
+544 GKSRDIKEVYLHN

-597 DKNSSGFKKTSKFII
+597 DKNSTGFKKTSKFII
-612 ATFNLSKRYD
+612 ATLDLSKRYD

-637 ANKDKKDGG
+637 ASKDKNNGG

-655 VAYQKNIT
+655 VVYQKNIT

-689 YLPNKGDDDYKEV
+689 YLPNKGDGGYKEI

-711 DKYNSEV
+711 DEYNSEV
-718 MVDKPIG
+718 RVDKPTGIV
-725 TINLSEEKFKGKK
+725 NLSEEKFKGKK

-764 FFAYLKSPAFKT
+764 FFAYLRLPAFKT

-818 SDDIFGK
+818 SGGIFDK
-825 EGKDEKVE
+825 ESKDEKVE
-833 HMPKGTYYINSNLN
+833 HMPKGTYYINSNL
-847 SGDID
+847 SGGDID

-889 ASSTKGGINLIDSEN
+889 ASSIKSGINLIDSEN

>member
-1 MPINERNASNFKG
+1 MPINERNASNFKN
-14 ELRDTLKD
+14 ELGDTLEKT
-22 AEDFIY
+22 EGFRHY
-28 ELYYDTN
+28 LYYDI
-35 KIATIGC
+35 KKLATIGC
-42 GFNVTLKDILQ
+42 GFNVTLKEILK

-62 PKMNEK
+62 PKMSEE

-77 NGIWIKTDE
+77 NGVNVKTNE
-86 NLRSKVSEYLES
+86 NLVSQVSEYLDG
-98 IKTKDGKSAKFGEFK
+98 IKTEDKKSTKFGKFE
-113 LDDKQI
+113 LSNDQI
-119 GDILPEVIE
+119 IDILPEVVEI
-128 NFRDGLNKKLAYTS
+128 FRDGLNKKLAYTS
-142 ISPQESKIDKYS
+142 IGPQESKIDKYS

-172 LIGNGLKAHL
+172 LVGNGLKAYL

-195 YKSNAGNE
+195 YKSNADNE

-217 GLFESSENNEA
+217 GLFESNANNNA
-228 LSNNR
+228 VKQNTLT
-233 LANID
+233 NIS

-282 KGNRTIPEY
+282 KGNRTIAGY
-291 LATPKNA
+291 SNGNA
-298 TNFNKHY
+298 DFNEHY

-319 NTLLK
+319 NALLK

-411 PDGNSNESEIV
+411 PDGNSNESEVV

-427 QDVKEP
+427 QDVREP

-460 GIFISQDDRYAF
+460 GIFISQDKRYAF

-486 NFNLLNFAK
+486 SFNLLNFAK

-528 GNFNIVVS
+528 GNFHLVVTN
-536 DLIIEDEE
+536 LIIEDEE
-544 GKSFDIKEVYLHN
+544 GKSCDIKEVYLHN
-557 GEDKRVYPSYYL
+557 SEDKRVYTSYYL

-575 DADSNSSSKNSYTAK
+575 DTDSDSSSKNSYTAK

-597 DKNSSGFKKTSKFII
+597 DKNSSGYKKTSKFII
-612 ATFNLSKRYD
+612 ATFDLSKEYN
-622 TAEIHAKEDTAVVTL
+622 TSEIHAKEDTAVVTL
-637 ANKDKKDGG
+637 ASKDKNNGG

-689 YLPNKGDDDYKEV
+689 YLPNKGDGGYKEI

-711 DKYNSEV
+711 DEYNSEV
-718 MVDKPIG
+718 RVDKPTGIV
-725 TINLSEEKFKGKK
+725 NLSEEKFKGKK

-764 FFAYLKSPAFKT
+764 FFAYLRLPAFNT

-818 SDDIFGK
+818 SGGIFDK
-825 EGKDEKVE
+825 ESKDEKVE
-833 HMPKGTYYINSNLN
+833 HMPKGTYYINSNL
-847 SGDID
+847 SGGDID
-852 IYEDDKLS
+852 IFEDDKLS
-860 ETCYQSIDGKD
+860 VACYQSIDGKD

-880 YARDSNIQR
+880 YAIDSNIQR
-889 ASSTKGGINLIDSEN
+889 ASSIKSGINLINSEN

>member
-1 MPINERNASNFKG
+1 MPINERNASNFKDK
-14 ELRDTLKD
+14 LRDTLKD
-22 AEDFIY
+22 AEGFMHY
-28 ELYYDTN
+28 LYYDTKN
-35 KIATIGC
+35 IATIGC

-53 KVCDEIYSE
+53 KVCDKKYSD
-62 PKMNEK
+62 PKMDEK
-68 EFAGLLNTI
+68 EFTGLLNTI
-77 NGIWIKTDE
+77 NGVNVKTNE
-86 NLRSKVSEYLES
+86 NLVSQVSEYLDG
-98 IKTKDGKSAKFGEFK
+98 IKTEDGKSAKFGEFK

-142 ISPQESKIDKYS
+142 ISPQEKKIDENS
-154 IGSKEYIALMSMT
+154 IGSREYIALMSMT

-172 LIGNGLKAHL
+172 LVGNGLKAHL

-195 YKSNAGNE
+195 YKSNGDNE

-208 RRFAESNEF
+208 RRFIESNEF

-228 LSNNR
+228 LNNND
-233 LANID
+233 LTNIS
-238 INAISFEECLD
+238 INTISFEECLD

-282 KGNRTIPEY
+282 KGNRTIAGY
-291 LATPKNA
+291 SNGNA
-298 TNFNKHY
+298 DFNEHY

-319 NTLLK
+319 NALLK

-382 LPVMPIQPKN
+382 FPVMPTQPKN

-427 QDVKEP
+427 QDVREP

-460 GIFISQDDRYAF
+460 GIFISQDERYAF

-510 DIKLRLPDATD
+510 DIKLRLSDATD

-528 GNFNIVVS
+528 GNFNIVVN

-612 ATFNLSKRYD
+612 ATFDLSKRYD

-637 ANKDKKDGG
+637 ASKDKKDGG
-646 AEFNIKVST
+646 AEFDIKVST

-764 FFAYLKSPAFKT
+764 FFAYLRLPAFKT

-847 SGDID
+847 NGDID

-880 YARDSNIQR
+880 YAINSNIQR
-889 ASSTKGGINLIDSEN
+889 VSSIKSGINLIDSEN

>member
-1 MPINERNASNFKG
+1 MPINERNATNFKD

-42 GFNVTLKDILQ
+42 GFNVTLKEIL
-53 KVCDEIYSE
+53 KEVCDKKYSD
-62 PKMNEK
+62 PKMSEE
-68 EFAGLLNTI
+68 EFAGLLNVI
-77 NGIWIKTDE
+77 NGVEVKTDE
-86 NLRSKVSEYLES
+86 NLRSKVSEYLDG
-98 IKTKDGKSAKFGEFK
+98 IKTEDGKSAKFGK
-113 LDDKQI
+113 LELSDKQI
-119 GDILPEVIE
+119 IDILPEVIE

-142 ISPQESKIDKYS
+142 ISTQESKIDKDS
-154 IGSKEYIALMSMT
+154 IGSREYIALMSMT

-172 LIGNGLKAHL
+172 LVGSGLKAHL
-182 RAKNRFGAWYEIR
+182 RARNRFGAWYEIR
-195 YKSNAGNE
+195 YKSNADNE

-217 GLFESSENNEA
+217 GLFEDADNNGRVKRNE
-228 LSNNR
+228 
-233 LANID
+233 LANIS

-259 KDKDEPSITYLQN
+259 KEKDEPSITYLQN

-282 KGNRTIPEY
+282 KGNRTIAGY
-291 LATPKNA
+291 SRGNA
-298 TNFNKHY
+298 DFNTHY

-319 NTLLK
+319 NALLK
-324 NVTSKTF
+324 NVTQKSF

-355 LKIRAENGEFKP
+355 LKIRAENGEFRP

-427 QDVKEP
+427 QDVREP
-433 NKNSRDEEISFIKP
+433 NKNSRDDEISFIKP
-447 STNGETIIYKNAN
+447 STNGETIIYKNTN
-460 GIFISQDDRYAF
+460 DIFISQDDRYAF

-521 SISTKNE
+521 SISTKSE
-528 GNFNIVVS
+528 GNFHLVVTN
-536 DLIIEDEE
+536 LIIEDEE
-544 GKSFDIKEVYLHN
+544 GKSCDIKEVYLYN

-569 KKNDDK
+569 KKNDDE

-597 DKNSSGFKKTSKFII
+597 DKNSSGYKETSKFII
-612 ATFNLSKRYD
+612 ATFDLSKRYD
-622 TAEIHAKEDTAVVTL
+622 TGEIHAKEDTAVVTL
-637 ANKDKKDGG
+637 ASKDKKDGG

-655 VAYQKNIT
+655 VVYQKNIT
-663 EIRLNTSEN
+663 EIRLNTSE
-672 TSATNLSIKDT
+672 SSDATNLSIKDT

-689 YLPNKGDDDYKEV
+689 YLPNKGDDDYKEI

-718 MVDKPIG
+718 MVDKVAG
-725 TINLSEEKFKGKK
+725 AINLSEEKFKGKK

-764 FFAYLKSPAFKT
+764 FFAYLRLPAFKT

-818 SDDIFGK
+818 SGGIFDK
-825 EGKDEKVE
+825 ESKDEKVE
-833 HMPKGTYYINSNLN
+833 HMPKGTYYINSNL
-847 SGDID
+847 SGGDID
-852 IYEDDKLS
+852 IFEDDKLS
-860 ETCYQSIDGKD
+860 VACYQSIDGKD

-880 YARDSNIQR
+880 YAIDSNIQR
-889 ASSTKGGINLIDSEN
+889 ASSIKSGINLIDSEN

-914 VKQRVGLDSKE
+914 AKQRVGLDSKE

>member
-1 MPINERNASNFKG
+1 MPINERNVSNFKD

-53 KVCDEIYSE
+53 KVCDKKYSD

-68 EFAGLLNTI
+68 EFTGLLNAI
-77 NGIWIKTDE
+77 NGVKVKTKE
-86 NLRSKVSEYLES
+86 NLRSEVSEYLDS
-98 IKTKDGKSAKFGEFK
+98 IKTEDGKSAKFGEFN

-119 GDILPEVIE
+119 GNILPEVVEI
-128 NFRDGLNKKLAYTS
+128 FRDGLNKKLAYTS
-142 ISPQESKIDKYS
+142 ISPQESKIDENS
-154 IGSKEYIALMSMT
+154 IGSNEYIALMSMT

-172 LIGNGLKAHL
+172 LVGDGLKARL
-182 RAKNRFGAWYEIR
+182 RARNRFGAWYEIR
-195 YKSNAGNE
+195 YKSNADNE

-217 GLFESSENNEA
+217 GLFESRENNNA
-228 LSNNR
+228 IKQNTLTDIS
-233 LANID
+233 

-282 KGNRTIPEY
+282 KGNRTIAGY
-291 LATPKNA
+291 SKGNA
-298 TNFNKHY
+298 DFNTHY

-319 NTLLK
+319 NALLK

-427 QDVKEP
+427 QDVREP

-447 STNGETIIYKNAN
+447 STNGETIIYKNDN
-460 GIFISQDDRYAF
+460 DIFISQDEKYAF

-612 ATFNLSKRYD
+612 ATFDLSKRYD

-637 ANKDKKDGG
+637 ASKDKKDGG
-646 AEFNIKVST
+646 AEFDIKVST

-663 EIRLNTSEN
+663 EIRLNTSE
-672 TSATNLSIKDT
+672 SSDATNLSIKDT

-711 DKYNSEV
+711 DEYNSEV
-718 MVDKPIG
+718 RVDKPTGIV
-725 TINLSEEKFKGKK
+725 NLSEEKFKGKK
-738 ITFSPKDDIKDKEL
+738 ITFTPKDDIKDKEL
-752 LKRLNHGNHIIM
+752 LKRLNHGNHIII
-764 FFAYLKSPAFKT
+764 FFAYLKSPEFST

-784 VDIKAPIYLKY
+784 VDMKAPIYLKY

-825 EGKDEKVE
+825 ESKDKKVE
-833 HMPKGTYYINSNLN
+833 YMPKGVYYINSNLN

-880 YARDSNIQR
+880 YARDNNIQR
-889 ASSTKGGINLIDSEN
+889 ASSTKSGINLIDSEN

>member
-1 MPINERNASNFKG
+1 MPINERNVSNFKD

-22 AEDFIY
+22 AEKFEKD
-28 ELYYDTN
+28 LYYDTN

-62 PKMNEK
+62 PKMDEK

-77 NGIWIKTDE
+77 NGVEVKTNG
-86 NLRSKVSEYLES
+86 NLRSKVSEYLDG
-98 IKTKDGKSAKFGEFK
+98 IKTEDKKSAKFAKFE
-113 LDDKQI
+113 LNDKQI
-119 GDILPEVIE
+119 GDILPEVVEI
-128 NFRDGLNKKLAYTS
+128 FRDGLNKKLAYTS
-142 ISPQESKIDKYS
+142 ISQQESKIDDKTK
-154 IGSKEYIALMSMT
+154 GSSEYIALMSMT

-172 LIGNGLKAHL
+172 LVGNGLKAHL

-195 YKSNAGNE
+195 YKSNGDNE

-208 RRFAESNEF
+208 RRFVESNKF
-217 GLFESSENNEA
+217 GLFESNANNNA
-228 LSNNR
+228 VKQNTLT
-233 LANID
+233 NIS

-282 KGNRTIPEY
+282 KGNRTIAGY
-291 LATPKNA
+291 SRGNA
-298 TNFNKHY
+298 DFNTHY

-319 NTLLK
+319 NALLK
-324 NVTSKTF
+324 DVTKKSF
-331 KLEDIYVITTKDDNS
+331 KLEDIYVITTKGDNS

-355 LKIRAENGEFKP
+355 LKIRAENGEFRP

-411 PDGNSNESEIV
+411 PNGNSSESEIV
-422 LMNYK
+422 LMDYK
-427 QDVKEP
+427 QDVREP

-447 STNGETIIYKNAN
+447 STNGETIIYKNTN
-460 GIFISQDDRYAF
+460 DIFISQDERYAF

-486 NFNLLNFAK
+486 SFNLLNFAK

-521 SISTKNE
+521 SISTKSE
-528 GNFNIVVS
+528 GNFHLVVTN
-536 DLIIEDEE
+536 LIIEDEE
-544 GKSFDIKEVYLHN
+544 GKSRDIKEVYLHN

-612 ATFNLSKRYD
+612 ATFDLSKRYD
-622 TAEIHAKEDTAVVTL
+622 TGEIHAKEDTAVVTL
-637 ANKDKKDGG
+637 ASKDKKDGG

-655 VAYQKNIT
+655 VVYQKNIT

-672 TSATNLSIKDT
+672 TSSTNITTNDT

-738 ITFSPKDDIKDKEL
+738 ITFSPKEDIKDKEL

-764 FFAYLKSPAFKT
+764 FFAYLRLPAFKT

-818 SDDIFGK
+818 SDDIFDK
-825 EGKDEKVE
+825 ESKDEKAE
-833 HMPKGTYYINSNLN
+833 HMSKGVYYINSNL
-847 SGDID
+847 SGGDID

-889 ASSTKGGINLIDSEN
+889 VSSIKSGINLIDSEN

>member
-1 MPINERNASNFKG
+1 MPINERNASNFKDK
-14 ELRDTLKD
+14 LRDTLKD
-22 AEDFIY
+22 AEGFMHY
-28 ELYYDTN
+28 LYYDTKN
-35 KIATIGC
+35 IATIGC

-53 KVCDEIYSE
+53 KVCDKKYSD
-62 PKMNEK
+62 PKMDEK

-77 NGIWIKTDE
+77 NGIGVKTNG

-98 IKTKDGKSAKFGEFK
+98 IKTEDGKSAKFGEFK
-113 LDDKQI
+113 LDDDQI
-119 GDILPEVIE
+119 GDILPEVVEI
-128 NFRDGLNKKLAYTS
+128 FRDGLNKKLAYTS

-154 IGSKEYIALMSMT
+154 IGSREYIALMSMT

-172 LIGNGLKAHL
+172 LVGDGLKAHL

-195 YKSNAGNE
+195 YKSNADND

-208 RRFAESNEF
+208 RRFIESNEF

-228 LSNNR
+228 INNND
-233 LANID
+233 LTNIS

-282 KGNRTIPEY
+282 KGNRTIAGY
-291 LATPKNA
+291 SRGNA
-298 TNFNKHY
+298 DFNTHY

-319 NTLLK
+319 NALLK

-427 QDVKEP
+427 QDVREP

-447 STNGETIIYKNAN
+447 STNGETIIYKNDN
-460 GIFISQDDRYAF
+460 DIFISQDEKYAF

-486 NFNLLNFAK
+486 SFNLLNFAK

-528 GNFNIVVS
+528 GNFNLVVS
-536 DLIIEDEE
+536 DLIIKDEE
-544 GKSFDIKEVYLHN
+544 GKSYDIKEVYLHN

-597 DKNSSGFKKTSKFII
+597 DKNSTGFKKTSKFII
-612 ATFNLSKRYD
+612 ATFDLSKEYD

-637 ANKDKKDGG
+637 ASKDKKDGG
-646 AEFNIKVST
+646 AEFDIKVST

-663 EIRLNTSEN
+663 EIRLNISEG
-672 TSATNLSIKDT
+672 SDITNLSIKDT

-689 YLPNKGDDDYKEV
+689 YLPNKGDDDYKEIS
-702 NWAYKVIRE
+702 WAYKVIRE

-718 MVDKPIG
+718 VGKVAG
-725 TINLSEEKFKGKK
+725 AINLSEEKFKGKK

-752 LKRLNHGNHIIM
+752 LKKLNHGNHIIM
-764 FFAYLKSPAFKT
+764 FFAYLKSPAFNT
-776 KFGKTHIR
+776 NFGKTHIR

-825 EGKDEKVE
+825 ESKDEKVE
-833 HMPKGTYYINSNLN
+833 HMPKGTYYISSNLN

-889 ASSTKGGINLIDSEN
+889 ASSTKSGINLINSEN

-925 VKLEVG
+925 VKLEVE